1 MRPACIKRFDGG
13 EDVIETYN
21 IHDFPYDKLNTKAL
35 ICKHKKKPKYIVYT
49 FATFDIE
56 TTTID
61 NGNDTPYGFMYHWQM
76 DVGGYIVTGRRWEEW
91 VKFMLKLVEIFK
103 TDETRHFVVYI
114 HNEAFEFQ
122 FIRDFLNEYMGG
134 FTVFA
139 AERRKPIYV
148 TTGNGIQF
156 RCSYKLTN
164 MSLEKAVQNELGV
177 VHCKAAGDLDYR
189 VIRTADT
196 PLDDTEF
203 GYCVS
208 DVVSL
213 YELIERRLINE
224 HDNLESIPMTSTG
237 YVRRDCRNACRKD
250 EDYREEFLK
259 QEMTESVYKLLM
271 EAGRGGNTHAN
282 RYMSGR
288 VWHEVDSFDVA
299 SSYPSQMFLREFPV
313 SKFTPYGEIEN
324 MTELESLLSEY
335 ACLFRVIFTGLEV
348 RDNIGMPYI
357 PISKATA
364 HSKHITLD
372 NGRVLSTVQ
381 RKMKERRKRRKR
393 RIKRCH
399 IPLRLTNID
408 DEIMKERIKRIK
420 RIKRGYISLTLT
432 DIDYQ
437 IIKEQYTWDDMS
449 ISDFHI
455 ATYGYLPEALLS
467 QVMAYFKAK
476 TELKDKIKEAEKRV
490 DEEEAANLAY
500 LYAKS
505 KNRLNG
511 IFGMCYTNPVHNIIS
526 INEDGK
532 WIEDAPEIADALKKY
547 WKSRNSFLV
556 YAWGVWI
563 TAWARRHLEDLFNAL
578 GQDKVIY
585 GDTDSGK
592 AVDVDISKIDALN
605 AKVMA
610 LADKRGAYCDYNGTR
625 YYMGVYEHENK
636 IPIAKFKT
644 LGAKKYVYEDE
655 KGLHVTISGV
665 NKKLGAKEIGS
676 IDNFVPGFIFKE
688 AGGLTLY
695 YNDAEQGIHQITV
708 DGCTMTTASNIGMI
722 DSTYEIGITSEY
734 AELIGYNIYY
744 DIDKSDNNL

>member
-1 MRPACIKRFDGG
+1 MRLACIKRFDGG

-21 IHDFPYDKLNTKAL
+21 IHDFPYDNLNTKAL
-35 ICKHKKKPKYIVYT
+35 TCKHKKKPKYLVYT

-61 NGNDTPYGFMYHWQM
+61 NGTDTPYGFMYHWQM
-76 DVGGYIVTGRRWEEW
+76 DVGGYVVTGRRWEEW

-103 TDETRHFVVYI
+103 TDETRNFVVYI
-114 HNEAFEFQ
+114 QNEAFEFQ
-122 FIRDFLNEYMGG
+122 FIRDFLNAYFGG
-134 FTVFA
+134 FRVFA

-148 TTGNGIQF
+148 TTVNGIQF

-189 VIRTADT
+189 AIRTADT
-196 PLDDTEF
+196 PLDDTEY

-288 VWHEVDSFDVA
+288 VWHYVDSFDVA
-299 SSYPSQMFLREFPV
+299 SSYPAQMFLRKYPV
-313 SKFTPYGEIEN
+313 SKFTPYGEIES
-324 MTELESLLSEY
+324 MTELDSLLSEY

-357 PISKATA
+357 AISKATA
-364 HSKHITLD
+364 RSKHVTLD
-372 NGRVLSTVQ
+372 NGRVLSVIN
-381 RKMKERRKRRKR
+381 REDRE
-393 RIKRCH
+393 
-399 IPLRLTNID
+399 ND
-408 DEIMKERIKRIK
+408 
-420 RIKRGYISLTLT
+420 RGYIAMTLT
-432 DIDYQ
+432 DVDFQ
-437 IIKEQYTWDDMS
+437 IIKEQYTWDEMS

-476 TELKDKIKEAEKRV
+476 TELKDKIKEAEERG
-490 DEEEAANLAY
+490 DEEEVANLSY

-526 INEDGK
+526 INEDGE
-532 WIEDAPEIADALKKY
+532 WIEDVPEIAEALKKY

-636 IPIAKFKT
+636 VPIAKFKT

-665 NKKLGAKEIGS
+665 NKKLGAKELGS
-676 IDNFVPGFIFKE
+676 IDNFVPGFIFKD

-695 YNDAEQGIHQITV
+695 YNDAEHGIHQITV
-708 DGCTMTTASNIGMI
+708 DGCTMTTASNIGMV

-744 DIDKSDNNL
+744 DIDKSDNIL

>member
-13 EDVIETYN
+13 EDVIDTYN
-21 IHDFPYDKLNTKAL
+21 IHDFPYENLNTKTL
-35 ICKHKKKPKYIVYT
+35 TCKHKKKPKYLVYT

-61 NGNDTPYGFMYHWQM
+61 NGTDTPYGFMYHWQM
-76 DVGGYIVTGRRWEEW
+76 DVSGYVVTGRRWEEW
-91 VKFMLKLVEIFK
+91 IEFMLKLVEIFK
-103 TDETRHFVVYI
+103 TDETRNFVVYI

-122 FIRDFLNEYMGG
+122 FIRDFLNAYFDG

-139 AERRKPIYV
+139 AQRRKPIYV

-177 VHCKAAGDLDYR
+177 VHCKASGDLDYR

-213 YELIERRLINE
+213 YELIERKFINE
-224 HDNLESIPMTSTG
+224 RDNLESIPLTSTG
-237 YVRRDCRNACRKD
+237 YVRRDCRNSCRKD
-250 EDYREEFLK
+250 PDYREEFLK

-282 RYMSGR
+282 RFMSGR
-288 VWHEVDSFDVA
+288 VWHNVDSFDVA
-299 SSYPSQMFLREFPV
+299 SSYPAQMFLRKFPV
-313 SKFTPYGEIEN
+313 SKFTPYGKIES
-324 MTELESLLSEY
+324 MTELDGLLSEY

-357 PISKATA
+357 AISKATA
-364 HSKHITLD
+364 HSKHVTLD
-372 NGRVLSTVQ
+372 NGRVLSVIN
-381 RKMKERRKRRKR
+381 REDRE
-393 RIKRCH
+393 
-399 IPLRLTNID
+399 ND
-408 DEIMKERIKRIK
+408 
-420 RIKRGYISLTLT
+420 RGYLALTLT
-432 DIDYQ
+432 DVDFQ
-437 IIKEQYTWDDMS
+437 IIKEQYTWDEMS

-467 QVMAYFKAK
+467 QVMAYFRAK
-476 TELKDKIKEAEKRV
+476 TELKDKIKEAEESG

-511 IFGMCYTNPVHNIIS
+511 IFGMCYTNPVHNVIS
-526 INEDGK
+526 INEDGE

-563 TAWARRHLEDLFNAL
+563 TAWARKHLEDLFNAL

-605 AKVMA
+605 AKVME

-665 NKKLGAKEIGS
+665 NKKLGAKELGS
-676 IDNFVPGFIFKE
+676 IDNFVPGFIFKD

-722 DSTYEIGITSEY
+722 DSTYEIGITREY

-744 DIDKSDNNL
+744 DIDKSDNIL

>member
-1 MRPACIKRFDGG
+1 MRQACIKRFDGG

-21 IHDFPYDKLNTKAL
+21 IHDFPYENLNTKAL
-35 ICKHKKKPKYIVYT
+35 TCKHKKKPKYLVYT

-61 NGNDTPYGFMYHWQM
+61 NGTDSPYGFMYHWQM

-91 VKFMLKLVEIFK
+91 IKFMLKLVEIFK
-103 TDETRHFVVYI
+103 TDETRNFVVYI

-122 FIRDFLNEYMGG
+122 FIRDFLNAYFGG
-134 FTVFA
+134 FHVFA
-139 AERRKPIYV
+139 AQRRKPIYV

-164 MSLEKAVQNELGV
+164 MSLEKAVENELGI

-189 VIRTADT
+189 IIRTADT

-208 DVVSL
+208 DVVCL

-237 YVRRDCRNACRKD
+237 YVRRDCRNSCRKD
-250 EDYREEFLK
+250 ADYREEFLK
-259 QEMTESVYKLLM
+259 QEMTESVYTLLT

-299 SSYPSQMFLREFPV
+299 SSYPAQMFLRKFPV
-313 SKFTPYGEIEN
+313 SKFTPYGEIES
-324 MTELESLLSEY
+324 MTELDGLLSEY

-357 PISKATA
+357 AKSKSTA
-364 HSKHITLD
+364 HSNHLTLD
-372 NGRVLSTVQ
+372 NGRVLSVIN
-381 RKMKERRKRRKR
+381 REDRE
-393 RIKRCH
+393 
-399 IPLRLTNID
+399 ND
-408 DEIMKERIKRIK
+408 
-420 RIKRGYISLTLT
+420 RGYLALTLT
-432 DIDYQ
+432 DVDFQ
-437 IIKEQYTWDDMS
+437 IIKEQYTWDEMS

-467 QVMAYFKAK
+467 QVMAYFRAK
-476 TELKDKIKEAEKRV
+476 TELKDKIKEAEERG

-511 IFGMCYTNPVHNIIS
+511 IFGMCYTNPVRNVIS
-526 INEDGK
+526 INEKGK
-532 WIEDAPEIADALKKY
+532 WIEETPEIADALKKY

-578 GQDKVIY
+578 GQDRVIY

-605 AKVMA
+605 AKVKA

-636 IPIAKFKT
+636 VPIAKFKT

-665 NKKLGAKEIGS
+665 NKKTGAKELGS
-676 IDNFVPGFIFKE
+676 IDNFVPGFIFKD

-695 YNDAEQGIHQITV
+695 YNYAEQGIHQITV
-708 DGCTMTTASNIGMI
+708 DGCTMTTASNIGMV

-744 DIDKSDNNL
+744 DIDKSDNIL

>member
-1 MRPACIKRFDGG
+1 MRLACIKRFDGG
-13 EDVIETYN
+13 EDVIETYD
-21 IHDFPYDKLNTKAL
+21 IHDFPYENLNTKAL
-35 ICKHKKKPKYIVYT
+35 TCKHKKKPKYLVYT

-56 TTTID
+56 TTTIY
-61 NGNDTPYGFMYHWQM
+61 NGTDTPYGFMYHWQM
-76 DVGGYIVTGRRWEEW
+76 DVGGYVVTGRRWEEW

-103 TDETRHFVVYI
+103 TDETRNFVVYI

-134 FTVFA
+134 FKVFA
-139 AERRKPIYV
+139 AQRRKPIHV

-196 PLDDTEF
+196 PLDDTEY

-208 DVVSL
+208 DVVTL

-224 HDNLESIPMTSTG
+224 RDNLESIPMTSTG
-237 YVRRDCRNACRKD
+237 YVRRDCRNSCRKD
-250 EDYREEFLK
+250 EEYREEFLK

-288 VWHEVDSFDVA
+288 VWHDVDSFDVA
-299 SSYPSQMFLREFPV
+299 SSYPAQMFLRKFPV
-313 SKFTPYGEIEN
+313 SKFTPYGEIES
-324 MTELESLLSEY
+324 MTELDGLLSEY

-357 PISKATA
+357 AISKATA
-364 HSKHITLD
+364 RSKHVTLD
-372 NGRVLSTVQ
+372 NGRVLSVIN
-381 RKMKERRKRRKR
+381 RE
-393 RIKRCH
+393 
-399 IPLRLTNID
+399 D
-408 DEIMKERIKRIK
+408 
-420 RIKRGYISLTLT
+420 RGYIALTLT
-432 DIDYQ
+432 DIDFQ
-437 IIKEQYTWDDMS
+437 IIKGQYTWDEMS

-476 TELKDKIKEAEKRV
+476 TELKDEIKEAEERGA
-490 DEEEAANLAY
+490 EEEAANLAY

-511 IFGMCYTNPVHNIIS
+511 IFGMCYTNPVHNVIS
-526 INEDGK
+526 INEDGE

-605 AKVMA
+605 AKIME

-665 NKKLGAKEIGS
+665 NKKLGAKELGS
-676 IDNFVPGFIFKE
+676 IDNFVPGFIFKS

-708 DGCTMTTASNIGMI
+708 DGCTMTTASNIGMV

-744 DIDKSDNNL
+744 DIDKTDNIL

>member
-1 MRPACIKRFDGG
+1 MRSASIKRFDGG
-13 EDVIETYN
+13 EDIIETYN
-21 IHDFPYDKLNTKAL
+21 IHDFPYENLNTKSL
-35 ICKHKKKPKYIVYT
+35 ICKHKKKPKYLVYT

-61 NGNDTPYGFMYHWQM
+61 NGTDTPYGFMYHWQM
-76 DVGGYIVTGRRWEEW
+76 DVGGYVVTGRRWEEW

-103 TDETRHFVVYI
+103 TDETRNFVVYI

-122 FIRDFLNEYMGG
+122 FIRDFLNAYFGG
-134 FTVFA
+134 FRVFA
-139 AERRKPIYV
+139 TQSRKPIYV

-177 VHCKAAGDLDYR
+177 VHCKASGDLDYR

-196 PLDDTEF
+196 PLDDTEY

-237 YVRRDCRNACRKD
+237 YVRRDCRNSCRKD
-250 EDYREEFLK
+250 KDYREEFLK
-259 QEMTESVYKLLM
+259 QEMTESVYTLLM

-288 VWHEVDSFDVA
+288 VWHYVDSFDVA
-299 SSYPSQMFLREFPV
+299 SSYPAQMFLRKYPV
-313 SKFTPYGEIEN
+313 SKFTPYGEIET
-324 MTELESLLSEY
+324 MKELDGLLSEY

-357 PISKATA
+357 AISKATA
-364 HSKHITLD
+364 HSKHISLD
-372 NGRVLSTVQ
+372 NGRVLSVIN
-381 RKMKERRKRRKR
+381 REDRE
-393 RIKRCH
+393 
-399 IPLRLTNID
+399 ND
-408 DEIMKERIKRIK
+408 
-420 RIKRGYISLTLT
+420 RGYLALTLT
-432 DIDYQ
+432 DVDFQ

-455 ATYGYLPEALLS
+455 ATYGYLPDALLS

-476 TELKDKIKEAEKRV
+476 TELKDKIKEAEERG

-511 IFGMCYTNPVHNIIS
+511 IFGMCYTNPVHNVIS
-526 INEDGK
+526 INEDGE
-532 WIEDAPEIADALKKY
+532 WIEDAPEIASALKKY

-578 GQDKVIY
+578 GEDKVIY

-605 AKVMA
+605 AKIMA
-610 LADKRGAYCDYNGTR
+610 LADERGAYCDYNGTR
-625 YYMGVYEHENK
+625 YYMGIYEHENK
-636 IPIAKFKT
+636 VPIAKFKT

-665 NKKLGAKEIGS
+665 SKKLGAKELGT
-676 IDNFVPGFIFKE
+676 IDNFVPGFIFKD

-708 DGCTMTTASNIGMI
+708 DGCAMTTASNIGMV
-722 DSTYEIGITSEY
+722 DSTYEIGITREY

-744 DIDKSDNNL
+744 DIDKSDNIL

>member
-1 MRPACIKRFDGG
+1 MRLARIKRFDGG

-21 IHDFPYDKLNTKAL
+21 IHDFPYENLNTKAL

-61 NGNDTPYGFMYHWQM
+61 NGTDTPYGFMYHWQM
-76 DVGGYIVTGRRWEEW
+76 DVGGYVVTGRRWEEW

-122 FIRDFLNEYMGG
+122 FIRDFLNTYFGG

-148 TTGNGIQF
+148 TTANGVQF

-203 GYCVS
+203 GYCIS

-224 HDNLESIPMTSTG
+224 RDNLESIPMTSTG

-259 QEMTESVYKLLM
+259 QEMTESVYTLLM

-288 VWHEVDSFDVA
+288 VWHDVDSFDVV
-299 SSYPSQMFLREFPV
+299 SSYPSQMFLRKFPV
-313 SKFTPYGEIEN
+313 SKFTPYGEIES
-324 MTELESLLSEY
+324 MTELEGLLSEY
-335 ACLFRVIFTGLEV
+335 ACLFRVIFSGLEI

-357 PISKATA
+357 PIAKATA
-364 HSKHITLD
+364 HSKHVSLD
-372 NGRVLSTVQ
+372 NGRVLSVIN
-381 RKMKERRKRRKR
+381 REDRE
-393 RIKRCH
+393 
-399 IPLRLTNID
+399 ND
-408 DEIMKERIKRIK
+408 
-420 RIKRGYISLTLT
+420 RGYLSLTLT
-432 DIDYQ
+432 DVDFQ

-476 TELKDKIKEAEKRV
+476 TELKDKIKEADKRG

-511 IFGMCYTNPVHNIIS
+511 IFGMCYTNPVHNVIS
-526 INEDGK
+526 INEDGE
-532 WIEDAPEIADALKKY
+532 WIEDVPEIADALKKY

-605 AKVMA
+605 AKIMA

-625 YYMGVYEHENK
+625 YYMGIYEHENK
-636 IPIAKFKT
+636 VPIAKFKT

-676 IDNFVPGFIFKE
+676 IDNFVPGFIFKD

-695 YNDAEQGIHQITV
+695 YNDSEQGIHKITV

-722 DSTYEIGITSEY
+722 DSTYEIGITEEY

>member
-1 MRPACIKRFDGG
+1 MRLACIKRFDGG

-21 IHDFPYDKLNTKAL
+21 INDFPYENLNTKSL
-35 ICKHKKKPKYIVYT
+35 ICKHKKKPKYLVYT

-61 NGNDTPYGFMYHWQM
+61 NGTDTPYGFMYHWQM
-76 DVGGYIVTGRRWEEW
+76 DVGGYVVTGRRWEEW

-103 TDETRHFVVYI
+103 TNETRHFVVYI

-196 PLDDTEF
+196 ALDDTEF
-203 GYCVS
+203 SYCVS

-224 HDNLESIPMTSTG
+224 RDNLESIPMTSTG

-259 QEMTESVYKLLM
+259 QEMTESVYTLLM

-288 VWHEVDSFDVA
+288 VWHNVDSFDVA
-299 SSYPSQMFLREFPV
+299 SSYPSQMFLRKFPV
-313 SKFTPYGEIEN
+313 SKFTPYGEIES
-324 MTELESLLSEY
+324 MTELDGLLAEY

-357 PISKATA
+357 AISKATA
-364 HSKHITLD
+364 HSKHVSLD
-372 NGRVLSTVQ
+372 NGRVLSVIN
-381 RKMKERRKRRKR
+381 REDRE
-393 RIKRCH
+393 
-399 IPLRLTNID
+399 ND
-408 DEIMKERIKRIK
+408 
-420 RIKRGYISLTLT
+420 RGYIALTL
-432 DIDYQ
+432 IDVDFQ

-455 ATYGYLPEALLS
+455 ATYGYLPDALLS
-467 QVMAYFKAK
+467 QVMAYFKTK
-476 TELKDKIKEAEKRV
+476 TELKDKIKEAEERG

-511 IFGMCYTNPVHNIIS
+511 IFGMCYTNPVHNVIS
-526 INEDGK
+526 INEDGE

-665 NKKLGAKEIGS
+665 NKTLGAKELGS
-676 IDNFVPGFIFKE
+676 IDNFVPGFIFKD

-695 YNDAEQGIHQITV
+695 YNDEEKGIHQITV
-708 DGCTMTTASNIGMI
+708 EGCTMTTASNIGMV
-722 DSTYEIGITSEY
+722 DSTYEIGITQEY

>member
-1 MRPACIKRFDGG
+1 MRLARIKRFDGG
-13 EDVIETYN
+13 EDAIETYN
-21 IHDFPYDKLNTKAL
+21 IHDFPYENLNTKAL
-35 ICKHKKKPKYIVYT
+35 TCKHKKKPKYLIYT

-61 NGNDTPYGFMYHWQM
+61 NGTDTPYGFMYHWQM
-76 DVGGYIVTGRRWEEW
+76 DVGGYVVTGRRWEEW
-91 VKFMLKLVEIFK
+91 IEFMLKLVEIFK
-103 TDETRHFVVYI
+103 TDETRNFVIYI

-148 TTGNGIQF
+148 TTGNGVQF

-164 MSLEKAVQNELGV
+164 MSLEKAVENELGV
-177 VHCKAAGDLDYR
+177 VHCKASDDLDYR

-196 PLDDTEF
+196 PLDDTEY

-213 YELIERRLINE
+213 YELIERRFINE
-224 HDNLESIPMTSTG
+224 RDNLESIPMTSTG
-237 YVRRDCRNACRKD
+237 YVRRDCRNSCRKD
-250 EDYREEFLK
+250 EDYREDFLK
-259 QEMTESVYKLLM
+259 QEMTEIVYKLLM

-288 VWHEVDSFDVA
+288 VWHDVDSFDVA
-299 SSYPSQMFLREFPV
+299 SSYPAQMFLRKFPV
-313 SKFTPYGEIEN
+313 SKFTPYGEIES
-324 MTELESLLSEY
+324 MTELDDLLSEY

-357 PISKATA
+357 AISKATA
-364 HSKHITLD
+364 RSKHITLD
-372 NGRVLSTVQ
+372 NGRVLSVIN
-381 RKMKERRKRRKR
+381 REDRE
-393 RIKRCH
+393 
-399 IPLRLTNID
+399 ND
-408 DEIMKERIKRIK
+408 
-420 RIKRGYISLTLT
+420 RGFIALTLT
-432 DIDYQ
+432 DVDFQ
-437 IIKEQYTWDDMS
+437 IIKEQYTWDEMS

-455 ATYGYLPEALLS
+455 ATYGYLPYALLS
-467 QVMAYFKAK
+467 QVKAYFICK
-476 TELKDKIKEAEKRV
+476 TELKDKIKEAEKREA
-490 DEEEAANLAY
+490 EEEAANLTY

-511 IFGMCYTNPVHNIIS
+511 IFGMCYTNPVHNVIS
-526 INEDGK
+526 INEDGE
-532 WIEDAPEIADALKKY
+532 WIEDTPEIADALKKY

-605 AKVMA
+605 AKVMD

-625 YYMGVYEHENK
+625 YYMGIYEHENK

-665 NKKLGAKEIGS
+665 SKKLGAKELGS

-695 YNDAEQGIHQITV
+695 YNDEEQGIHQITV
-708 DGCTMTTASNIGMI
+708 DGCTMTTASNIGMV
-722 DSTYEIGITSEY
+722 DSTYEIGITQEY

-744 DIDKSDNNL
+744 DIDKSDNIL

>member
-13 EDVIETYN
+13 EDVIDTYN
-21 IHDFPYDKLNTKAL
+21 IHDFPYENLNTKAL
-35 ICKHKKKPKYIVYT
+35 TCKHKKKPKYLVYT

-56 TTTID
+56 TTSID
-61 NGNDTPYGFMYHWQM
+61 NGTDTPYGFMYHWQM
-76 DVGGYIVTGRRWEEW
+76 DVGGYVVTGRRWEEW
-91 VKFMLKLVEIFK
+91 IKFMLKLVEIFK
-103 TDETRHFVVYI
+103 TDETRNFVVYI

-139 AERRKPIYV
+139 AQRRKPIYV

-164 MSLEKAVQNELGV
+164 MSLEKAVENELGV

-189 VIRTADT
+189 IIRTADT
-196 PLDDTEF
+196 PLNDTEF

-213 YELIERRLINE
+213 YELIERRFVNE
-224 HDNLESIPMTSTG
+224 RDNLESIPLTSTG

-250 EDYREEFLK
+250 ENYREEFLK
-259 QEMTESVYKLLM
+259 QEMTESVYTLLM

-299 SSYPSQMFLREFPV
+299 SSYPAQMFLRKFPV
-313 SKFTPYGEIEN
+313 SKFTPYGEIES
-324 MTELESLLSEY
+324 MTELDGLLSEY

-357 PISKATA
+357 AISKATA
-364 HSKHITLD
+364 HSKHVTLD
-372 NGRVLSTVQ
+372 NGRVLSVIN
-381 RKMKERRKRRKR
+381 REDRE
-393 RIKRCH
+393 
-399 IPLRLTNID
+399 ND
-408 DEIMKERIKRIK
+408 
-420 RIKRGYISLTLT
+420 RGYLSLTLT
-432 DIDYQ
+432 DVDFQ
-437 IIKEQYTWDDMS
+437 IIKEQYTWDEMS

-467 QVMAYFKAK
+467 QVMAYFRAK
-476 TELKDKIKEAEKRV
+476 TELKDKIKAAEERG

-511 IFGMCYTNPVHNIIS
+511 IFGMCYTNPVHNVIS
-526 INEDGK
+526 INEDGE

-605 AKVMA
+605 AKVME

-665 NKKLGAKEIGS
+665 SKKLGAKELGS
-676 IDNFVPGFIFKE
+676 IDNFVPGFIFKD

-695 YNDAEQGIHQITV
+695 YNDAEKGIHQITV

-744 DIDKSDNNL
+744 DIDKFDFNL

>member
-13 EDVIETYN
+13 EDVINTYN
-21 IHDFPYDKLNTKAL
+21 IHDFPYENLNTKSL
-35 ICKHKKKPKYIVYT
+35 TCKHKKKPKYLVYT

-61 NGNDTPYGFMYHWQM
+61 NGTDTPYGFMYHWQM
-76 DVGGYIVTGRRWEEW
+76 DIGGYVVTGRRWEEW
-91 VKFMLKLVEIFK
+91 IEFMLKLVEIFK
-103 TDETRHFVVYI
+103 TDETRNFVVYI

-122 FIRDFLNEYMGG
+122 FIRDFLNAYFGG
-134 FTVFA
+134 FRVFA
-139 AERRKPIYV
+139 AQRRKPIYV

-189 VIRTADT
+189 IIRTADT
-196 PLDDTEF
+196 PLDDTEY

-237 YVRRDCRNACRKD
+237 YVRRDCRNSCRKD

-288 VWHEVDSFDVA
+288 IWHDVDSFDVA
-299 SSYPSQMFLREFPV
+299 SSYPAQMFLRKFPV
-313 SKFTPYGEIEN
+313 SKFTPYGEIEI
-324 MTELESLLSEY
+324 MTELDGLLSEY
-335 ACLFRVIFTGLEV
+335 ACLFRVIFTGMEV

-357 PISKATA
+357 AISKATA
-364 HSKHITLD
+364 HSKHVTLD
-372 NGRVLSTVQ
+372 NGRVLSVIN
-381 RKMKERRKRRKR
+381 REDRE
-393 RIKRCH
+393 
-399 IPLRLTNID
+399 ND
-408 DEIMKERIKRIK
+408 
-420 RIKRGYISLTLT
+420 RGYLSLTLT
-432 DIDYQ
+432 DVDFQ
-437 IIKEQYTWDDMS
+437 IIKEQYTWDEMS

-467 QVMAYFKAK
+467 QVMAYFRAK
-476 TELKDKIKEAEKRV
+476 TELKDKIKAAEERG

-511 IFGMCYTNPVHNIIS
+511 IFGMCYTNPVHNVIS
-526 INEDGK
+526 INEDGE

-592 AVDVDISKIDALN
+592 AVEVDISKIDALN
-605 AKVMA
+605 AKVME
-610 LADKRGAYCDYNGTR
+610 LADKCGAYCDYNGTR

-665 NKKLGAKEIGS
+665 NKKLGAKELGS
-676 IDNFVPGFIFKE
+676 IDNFVPGFIFKD

-708 DGCTMTTASNIGMI
+708 DGCTMTTASNIGMV
-722 DSTYEIGITSEY
+722 DSTYEIGITREY
-734 AELIGYNIYY
+734 TELIGYNIYY
-744 DIDKSDNNL
+744 DIDKSDNIL

>member
-13 EDVIETYN
+13 EDVIKTYN
-21 IHDFPYDKLNTKAL
+21 IHDFPYENLNTKAL
-35 ICKHKKKPKYIVYT
+35 TCKHKKKPKYLVYT

-56 TTTID
+56 TTTIH
-61 NGNDTPYGFMYHWQM
+61 NGTDTPYGFMYHWQM
-76 DVGGYIVTGRRWEEW
+76 DVGGYVVTGRRWEEW

-103 TDETRHFVVYI
+103 TDDTRNFVVYI

-122 FIRDFLNEYMGG
+122 FIRDFLNAHFGG
-134 FTVFA
+134 FRVFA
-139 AERRKPIYV
+139 AQRRKPIHV

-189 VIRTADT
+189 IIRTAET
-196 PLDDTEF
+196 PLDDTEY
-203 GYCVS
+203 GYCIS

-213 YELIERRLINE
+213 YELIERRLINDR
-224 HDNLESIPMTSTG
+224 DNLESIPMTSTG
-237 YVRRDCRNACRKD
+237 YVRRDCRNSCRKD

-288 VWHEVDSFDVA
+288 VWHDVDSFDVA
-299 SSYPSQMFLREFPV
+299 SSYPAQMFLRKFPV
-313 SKFTPYGEIEN
+313 SKFTPYGEIESV
-324 MTELESLLSEY
+324 TEIDGLLSEY

-357 PISKATA
+357 AISKATA
-364 HSKHITLD
+364 RSKHLTLD
-372 NGRVLSTVQ
+372 NGRVLSVIN
-381 RKMKERRKRRKR
+381 REDRE
-393 RIKRCH
+393 
-399 IPLRLTNID
+399 ND
-408 DEIMKERIKRIK
+408 
-420 RIKRGYISLTLT
+420 RGYIALTLT
-432 DIDYQ
+432 DVDFQ

-449 ISDFHI
+449 ISDMHI
-455 ATYGYLPEALLS
+455 ATYGFLPEALLS
-467 QVMAYFKAK
+467 QVMAYFRAK
-476 TELKDKIKEAEKRV
+476 TELKDKIKEAEEQG

-511 IFGMCYTNPVHNIIS
+511 IFGMCYTNPVHNVIS
-526 INEDGK
+526 INEDGE
-532 WIEDAPEIADALKKY
+532 WIEDEPEIADALKKY

-563 TAWARRHLEDLFNAL
+563 TAWARRHLENLFNAL

-592 AVDVDISKIDALN
+592 AVDVDTSKIEALN
-605 AKVMA
+605 AKVMK

-636 IPIAKFKT
+636 VPIAKFKT

-665 NKKLGAKEIGS
+665 SKKLGSKELGS
-676 IDNFVPGFIFKE
+676 IEKFEPGFIFKD

-695 YNDAEQGIHQITV
+695 YNDSEKGIHTITIN
-708 DGCTMTTASNIGMI
+708 GCTMTTASNIAMV
-722 DSTYEIGITSEY
+722 DSTYEIGITREY

-744 DIDKSDNNL
+744 DIDKSDNIL

>member
-1 MRPACIKRFDGG
+1 MRLACIKRFDGG

-21 IHDFPYDKLNTKAL
+21 IHDFPYENLNTKAL
-35 ICKHKKKPKYIVYT
+35 TCKHKKKPKYLVYT

-61 NGNDTPYGFMYHWQM
+61 NGTDTPYGFMYHWQM
-76 DVGGYIVTGRRWEEW
+76 DVGGYVVTGRRWEEW
-91 VKFMLKLVEIFK
+91 IKFMLKLVEIFK
-103 TDETRHFVVYI
+103 TDDTRNFVVYI

-122 FIRDFLNEYMGG
+122 FIRDFLNVHFGG
-134 FTVFA
+134 FRVFA
-139 AERRKPIYV
+139 AQRRKPIHV

-196 PLDDTEF
+196 PLDDTEY

-224 HDNLESIPMTSTG
+224 RDNLESIPMTSTG
-237 YVRRDCRNACRKD
+237 YVRRDCRNSCRKD
-250 EDYREEFLK
+250 EDYREDFLK
-259 QEMTESVYKLLM
+259 QEMTESVYELLM

-288 VWHEVDSFDVA
+288 VWHDVDSFDVT
-299 SSYPSQMFLREFPV
+299 SSYPAQMFLRKFPV
-313 SKFTPYGEIEN
+313 SKFTPYGEIES
-324 MTELESLLSEY
+324 MTELDGLLSEY

-348 RDNIGMPYI
+348 RDNIGMPYVA
-357 PISKATA
+357 ISKATA
-364 HSKHITLD
+364 RSKHVTLD
-372 NGRVLSTVQ
+372 NGRVLSVIN
-381 RKMKERRKRRKR
+381 REDRE
-393 RIKRCH
+393 
-399 IPLRLTNID
+399 ND
-408 DEIMKERIKRIK
+408 
-420 RIKRGYISLTLT
+420 RGYIALTLT
-432 DIDYQ
+432 DVDFQ
-437 IIKEQYTWDDMS
+437 IIKEQYTWDEMS

-476 TELKDKIKEAEKRV
+476 TELKDKIKEAEEKEA
-490 DEEEAANLAY
+490 EEEVANLAY

-511 IFGMCYTNPVHNIIS
+511 IFGMCYTNPVHNVIS
-526 INEDGK
+526 INEDGE
-532 WIEDAPEIADALKKY
+532 WIEDAPEIAEALKKY

-578 GQDKVIY
+578 GQDKTIY

-605 AKVMA
+605 AKIMA

-625 YYMGVYEHENK
+625 YYMGIYEHENK
-636 IPIAKFKT
+636 VPIAKFKT

-665 NKKLGAKEIGS
+665 SKKLGAKELGS
-676 IDNFVPGFIFKE
+676 IDNFVPAFIFKD

-695 YNDAEQGIHQITV
+695 YNDAVQGIHQITV

-722 DSTYEIGITSEY
+722 DSTYEIGITQEY

-744 DIDKSDNNL
+744 DIDKSDNIL

>member
-1 MRPACIKRFDGG
+1 MRLACIKRFDGG
-13 EDVIETYN
+13 KDVIETYN
-21 IHDFPYDKLNTKAL
+21 IQDFPYENLNTKAL
-35 ICKHKKKPKYIVYT
+35 TCKHKKKPKYLVYT

-61 NGNDTPYGFMYHWQM
+61 NGTDTPYGFMYHWQM
-76 DVGGYIVTGRRWEEW
+76 DVGGYVVTGRRWEEW

-103 TDETRHFVVYI
+103 TDETRNFVVYI
-114 HNEAFEFQ
+114 QNEAFEFQ
-122 FIRDFLNEYMGG
+122 FIRDFLNAHFGG
-134 FTVFA
+134 FHVFA
-139 AERRKPIYV
+139 AQRRKPIYV

-177 VHCKAAGDLDYR
+177 VHCKASGDLDYR

-196 PLDDTEF
+196 PLDDTNF

-224 HDNLESIPMTSTG
+224 RDNLESIPLTSTG
-237 YVRRDCRNACRKD
+237 YVRRDCRNSCRKD

-282 RYMSGR
+282 RFLSGR
-288 VWHEVDSFDVA
+288 VWHDVDSFDVA
-299 SSYPSQMFLREFPV
+299 SSYPSQMFLRKFPV
-313 SKFTPYGEIEN
+313 SKFTPYGEIES
-324 MTELESLLSEY
+324 MTELDSLLSEY

-357 PISKATA
+357 AISKATA
-364 HSKHITLD
+364 HSKHVSLD
-372 NGRVLSTVQ
+372 NGRVLSVIN
-381 RKMKERRKRRKR
+381 REDRE
-393 RIKRCH
+393 
-399 IPLRLTNID
+399 ND
-408 DEIMKERIKRIK
+408 
-420 RIKRGYISLTLT
+420 RGYISLTLT
-432 DIDYQ
+432 DVDFQ
-437 IIKEQYTWDDMS
+437 IIKEQYTWDEMS

-455 ATYGYLPEALLS
+455 ATYGYLPESLLS
-467 QVMAYFKAK
+467 QVMAYFRAK
-476 TELKDKIKEAEKRV
+476 TELKDKIKAAEERG

-511 IFGMCYTNPVHNIIS
+511 IFGMCYTNPVHNVIS
-526 INEDGK
+526 INEDGE
-532 WIEDAPEIADALKKY
+532 WIEDTPEISDALKKY

-563 TAWARRHLEDLFNAL
+563 TAWARKHLEDLFNAL

-605 AKVMA
+605 AKVME

-665 NKKLGAKEIGS
+665 SKKLGAKELGS
-676 IDNFVPGFIFKE
+676 IDNFVPGFIFKD

-695 YNDAEQGIHQITV
+695 YNDEEQGIHQITV
-708 DGCTMTTASNIGMI
+708 NGCTMTTASNIGMV

-744 DIDKSDNNL
+744 DIDKSDNIL

>member
-13 EDVIETYN
+13 EDVINTYN
-21 IHDFPYDKLNTKAL
+21 IQDFPYENLNTKAL
-35 ICKHKKKPKYIVYT
+35 TCKHKKKPKYLVYT

-56 TTTID
+56 TTTISSD
-61 NGNDTPYGFMYHWQM
+61 TETPYGFMYHWQM
-76 DVGGYIVTGRRWEEW
+76 DVGGYVVTGRRWEEW

-103 TDETRHFVVYI
+103 TDETRNFVVYI

-122 FIRDFLNEYMGG
+122 FIRDFLNAHFDG
-134 FTVFA
+134 FEVFA
-139 AERRKPIYV
+139 AQRRKPIYV

-189 VIRTADT
+189 IIRTADT
-196 PLDDTEF
+196 PLDDTEY

-224 HDNLESIPMTSTG
+224 RDNLESIPMTSTG
-237 YVRRDCRNACRKD
+237 YVRRDCRNSCRKD
-250 EDYREEFLK
+250 PDYREEFLK
-259 QEMTESVYKLLM
+259 QEMTESVYTLLM

-299 SSYPSQMFLREFPV
+299 SSYPAQMFLRKFPV
-313 SKFTPYGEIEN
+313 SKFTPYGEIES
-324 MTELESLLSEY
+324 MTELDGLLSEY

-357 PISKATA
+357 AISKATA
-364 HSKHITLD
+364 HSKHVTLD
-372 NGRVLSTVQ
+372 NGRVLSVIN
-381 RKMKERRKRRKR
+381 REDRE
-393 RIKRCH
+393 
-399 IPLRLTNID
+399 ND
-408 DEIMKERIKRIK
+408 
-420 RIKRGYISLTLT
+420 RGYISLTLT
-432 DIDYQ
+432 DVDFQ
-437 IIKEQYTWDDMS
+437 IIKEQYTWDEMS

-467 QVMAYFKAK
+467 QVMAYFRAK
-476 TELKDKIKEAEKRV
+476 TELKDKIKAAEERG
-490 DEEEAANLAY
+490 DEEEEANLAY

-511 IFGMCYTNPVHNIIS
+511 IFGMCYTNPVHNVIS
-526 INEDGK
+526 INEDGE
-532 WIEDAPEIADALKKY
+532 WIEDTPEIAEALKKY

-605 AKVMA
+605 AKVME
-610 LADKRGAYCDYNGTR
+610 LADKSGAYCDYNGTR

-665 NKKLGAKEIGS
+665 NKKLGAKELGS
-676 IDNFVPGFIFKE
+676 IDNFVPGFIFKD

-695 YNDAEQGIHQITV
+695 YNDAEKGIHQITV
-708 DGCTMTTASNIGMI
+708 NGCTMTTASNIGMV
-722 DSTYEIGITSEY
+722 DSTYEIGITREY

-744 DIDKSDNNL
+744 DIDKYDNIL

>member
-1 MRPACIKRFDGG
+1 MRPARIKRFDGG
-13 EDVIETYN
+13 EDVINTYN
-21 IHDFPYDKLNTKAL
+21 IHDFPYENLNTKAL
-35 ICKHKKKPKYIVYT
+35 TCKHKKKPKYLVYT

-56 TTTID
+56 TTTIASD
-61 NGNDTPYGFMYHWQM
+61 TETPYGFMYHWQM
-76 DVGGYIVTGRRWEEW
+76 DVGGYVVTGRRWEEW

-103 TDETRHFVVYI
+103 TDETRYFIVYI
-114 HNEAFEFQ
+114 QNEAFEFQ
-122 FIRDFLNEYMGG
+122 FIRDFLNAHFGG
-134 FTVFA
+134 FHVFA
-139 AERRKPIYV
+139 AQRRKPIYV

-177 VHCKAAGDLDYR
+177 VHCKASGDLDYR

-213 YELIERRLINE
+213 YELIERRFVNE
-224 HDNLESIPMTSTG
+224 RDNLESIPLTSTG
-237 YVRRDCRNACRKD
+237 YVRRDCRNSCRKD

-299 SSYPSQMFLREFPV
+299 SSYPAQMFLRKFPV
-313 SKFTPYGEIEN
+313 SKFTPYGEIES
-324 MTELESLLSEY
+324 MTELDGLLSEY
-335 ACLFRVIFTGLEV
+335 ACLFRVIFAGLEV

-357 PISKATA
+357 ALSKATA
-364 HSKHITLD
+364 HSKHVTLD
-372 NGRVLSTVQ
+372 NGRVLSVIN
-381 RKMKERRKRRKR
+381 REDRE
-393 RIKRCH
+393 
-399 IPLRLTNID
+399 ND
-408 DEIMKERIKRIK
+408 
-420 RIKRGYISLTLT
+420 RGYISLTLT
-432 DIDYQ
+432 DVDFQ
-437 IIKEQYTWDDMS
+437 IIKEQYTWDEMS

-467 QVMAYFKAK
+467 QVMAYFRAK
-476 TELKDKIKEAEKRV
+476 TELKDKIKEAEESG

-511 IFGMCYTNPVHNIIS
+511 IFGMCYTNPVHNVIS
-526 INEDGK
+526 IKEDGE
-532 WIEDAPEIADALKKY
+532 WIEEAPEIADALKKF

-605 AKVMA
+605 AKVMD

-665 NKKLGAKEIGS
+665 NKKLGAKELGS
-676 IDNFVPGFIFKE
+676 IDNFVPGFIFKD

-708 DGCTMTTASNIGMI
+708 DGCTMTTASNIGMV
-722 DSTYEIGITSEY
+722 DSTYEIGITREY

-744 DIDKSDNNL
+744 DIDKSDNIL

>member
-1 MRPACIKRFDGG
+1 MRLARIKRFDGG

-21 IHDFPYDKLNTKAL
+21 IHDFPYENLNTKAL
-35 ICKHKKKPKYIVYT
+35 ICKHKKKPKYLVYT

-61 NGNDTPYGFMYHWQM
+61 NGTDTPYGFMYHWQM
-76 DVGGYIVTGRRWEEW
+76 DVGGYVVTGRRWEEW
-91 VKFMLKLVEIFK
+91 VEFMLKLVEIFK
-103 TDETRHFVVYI
+103 TDEIKNFVVYI
-114 HNEAFEFQ
+114 YNEAFEFQ
-122 FIRDFLNEYMGG
+122 FIRDFLNAHFDG
-134 FTVFA
+134 FRVFA
-139 AERRKPIYV
+139 TQRRIPIYV
-148 TTGNGIQF
+148 TTGNGVQF

-164 MSLEKAVQNELGV
+164 MSQEKAVQNELGV
-177 VHCKAAGDLDYR
+177 VHCKAAGDLDYL

-196 PLDDTEF
+196 ALDDTEF

-208 DVVSL
+208 DVVTL

-250 EDYREEFLK
+250 ENYREEFLK
-259 QEMTESVYKLLM
+259 QEMTENVYKLLM

-288 VWHEVDSFDVA
+288 VWHDVDSFDVA
-299 SSYPSQMFLREFPV
+299 SSYPSQMFLRKFPV
-313 SKFTPYGEIEN
+313 SKFTPYGEIES
-324 MTELESLLSEY
+324 MTELEGLLSEY

-357 PISKATA
+357 AISKATA
-364 HSKHITLD
+364 HSKHVSLD
-372 NGRVLSTVQ
+372 NGRVLSVIN
-381 RKMKERRKRRKR
+381 REDRE
-393 RIKRCH
+393 
-399 IPLRLTNID
+399 ND
-408 DEIMKERIKRIK
+408 
-420 RIKRGYISLTLT
+420 RGYISLTLT
-432 DIDYQ
+432 DVDFE

-476 TELKDKIKEAEKRV
+476 TELKDKIKEEEKRG

-511 IFGMCYTNPVHNIIS
+511 IFGMCYTNPVHNVIS
-526 INEDGK
+526 INEDGE

-605 AKVMA
+605 AKLME

-625 YYMGVYEHENK
+625 YYMGIYEHENK
-636 IPIAKFKT
+636 VPIAKFKT

-665 NKKLGAKEIGS
+665 NKKLGSKEIGS
-676 IDNFVPGFIFKE
+676 IDNFVPGFIFKD
-688 AGGLTLY
+688 AGGMTLY

-708 DGCTMTTASNIGMI
+708 DGCTMTTASNIGMVN
-722 DSTYEIGITSEY
+722 STYEIGITEEY

-744 DIDKSDNNL
+744 DIDKSDNIL

>member
-1 MRPACIKRFDGG
+1 MRLACIKRFDGG

-21 IHDFPYDKLNTKAL
+21 IHDFPYENLNTKAL
-35 ICKHKKKPKYIVYT
+35 TCKHKKKPKYLVYT

-61 NGNDTPYGFMYHWQM
+61 NGTDTPYGFMYHWQM
-76 DVGGYIVTGRRWEEW
+76 DVGGYVVTGRRWEEW
-91 VKFMLKLVEIFK
+91 VEFMLKLVEIFK
-103 TDETRHFVVYI
+103 TDDTRNFVVYI

-122 FIRDFLNEYMGG
+122 FIRDFLNVHFGG
-134 FTVFA
+134 FHVFA
-139 AERRKPIYV
+139 AQRRKPIYV
-148 TTGNGIQF
+148 TTGNGVQF

-196 PLDDTEF
+196 PLDDTEY

-237 YVRRDCRNACRKD
+237 YVRRDCRNSCRKD
-250 EDYREEFLK
+250 QDYREEFLK

-288 VWHEVDSFDVA
+288 VWHDVDSFDVA
-299 SSYPSQMFLREFPV
+299 SSYPAQMFLRKFPV
-313 SKFTPYGEIEN
+313 SKFTPYGEIESMKEMN
-324 MTELESLLSEY
+324 DLLSEY

-357 PISKATA
+357 AISKATA
-364 HSKHITLD
+364 RSKHVTLD
-372 NGRVLSTVQ
+372 NGRVLSVIN
-381 RKMKERRKRRKR
+381 REDRE
-393 RIKRCH
+393 
-399 IPLRLTNID
+399 ND
-408 DEIMKERIKRIK
+408 
-420 RIKRGYISLTLT
+420 RGYISLTLT
-432 DIDYQ
+432 DVDYQ
-437 IIKEQYTWDDMS
+437 IIKDQYTWDEMS

-467 QVMAYFKAK
+467 QVMAYFRAK
-476 TELKDKIKEAEKRV
+476 TELKDKIKEAEEREA
-490 DEEEAANLAY
+490 EEREAANLAY
-500 LYAKS
+500 LYTKS

-526 INEDGK
+526 INEDGE
-532 WIEDAPEIADALKKY
+532 WIEDTPEIADALKKY

-605 AKVMA
+605 AKVKE

-625 YYMGVYEHENK
+625 YYMGIYEHENK
-636 IPIAKFKT
+636 VPIAKFKT

-665 NKKLGAKEIGS
+665 SKKLGAKELGS
-676 IDNFVPGFIFKE
+676 IDNFVPGFIFKD
-688 AGGLTLY
+688 AGGITLY
-695 YNDAEQGIHQITV
+695 YNDSEQGIHKITV
-708 DGCTMTTASNIGMI
+708 DGCTMTTASNIGVV
-722 DSTYEIGITSEY
+722 DSTYEIGITQEY

-744 DIDKSDNNL
+744 DVDKSDNIL

>member
-1 MRPACIKRFDGG
+1 MRPAFIKRFDGG
-13 EDVIETYN
+13 EDIIETYN
-21 IHDFPYDKLNTKAL
+21 IHDFPYENLNTKAL
-35 ICKHKKKPKYIVYT
+35 KCKHKKKPKYLVYT
-49 FATFDIE
+49 FGTFDIE

-61 NGNDTPYGFMYHWQM
+61 NGTDTPYGFMYHWQM
-76 DVGGYIVTGRRWEEW
+76 DVGGYVVTGRRWEEW
-91 VKFMLKLVEIFK
+91 VDFMLKLVELFK
-103 TDETRHFVVYI
+103 TDATRNFVVYI
-114 HNEAFEFQ
+114 QNEAFEFQ
-122 FIRDFLNEYMGG
+122 FIRDFLNAHFGG
-134 FTVFA
+134 FRVFA
-139 AERRKPIYV
+139 SQRRKPIYV

-164 MSLEKAVQNELGV
+164 MSLEKAVQNEFGV

-196 PLDDTEF
+196 TLDDTEY

-213 YELIERRLINE
+213 YELIERRFINE
-224 HDNLESIPMTSTG
+224 RDNLESIPMTSTG
-237 YVRRDCRNACRKD
+237 YVRRDCRNSCRKD
-250 EDYREEFLK
+250 EDYREDFLK

-288 VWHEVDSFDVA
+288 VWHDVDSFDVA
-299 SSYPSQMFLREFPV
+299 SSYPAQMFLRKFPV
-313 SKFTPYGEIEN
+313 SKFTPYGEIES
-324 MTELESLLSEY
+324 MTELDDLLSEY

-348 RDNIGMPYI
+348 KDNIGMPYI
-357 PISKATA
+357 AISKATA
-364 HSKHITLD
+364 RSKHITLD
-372 NGRVLSTVQ
+372 NGRVLSVIN
-381 RKMKERRKRRKR
+381 REDRE
-393 RIKRCH
+393 
-399 IPLRLTNID
+399 ND
-408 DEIMKERIKRIK
+408 
-420 RIKRGYISLTLT
+420 RGFISLTLT
-432 DIDYQ
+432 DVDFQ
-437 IIKEQYTWDDMS
+437 IIKEQYTWDEMS

-467 QVMAYFKAK
+467 QVMAYFRGK
-476 TELKDKIKEAEKRV
+476 TELKDKIKEAEKREA
-490 DEEEAANLAY
+490 EEEAANLSY

-511 IFGMCYTNPVHNIIS
+511 IFGMCYTNPVHNVIS
-526 INEDGK
+526 INEDGE
-532 WIEDAPEIADALKKY
+532 WIEDTPEIADALKKY

-605 AKVMA
+605 AKVMEI
-610 LADKRGAYCDYNGTR
+610 ADKRGAYCDYNGTR
-625 YYMGVYEHENK
+625 YYMGIYEHENK
-636 IPIAKFKT
+636 VPIAKFKT

-665 NKKLGAKEIGS
+665 SKKLGAKELGS
-676 IDNFVPGFIFKE
+676 IDNFKPGFIFKD

-695 YNDAEQGIHQITV
+695 YNDEEQGIHQITV
-708 DGCTMTTASNIGMI
+708 DGCTMTTASNIGMV
-722 DSTYEIGITSEY
+722 DSTYEIGITQEY

-744 DIDKSDNNL
+744 DIDKSDNIL

>member
-1 MRPACIKRFDGG
+1 MRPAFIKRFDGG
-13 EDVIETYN
+13 EDTIETYN
-21 IHDFPYDKLNTKAL
+21 IHDFPYENLNAKAL
-35 ICKHKKKPKYIVYT
+35 ICKHKKKPKYLVYT

-61 NGNDTPYGFMYHWQM
+61 NGIDTPYGFMYHWQM
-76 DVGGYIVTGRRWEEW
+76 DVGGYVVTGRRWEEW

-103 TDETRHFVVYI
+103 TDETRNFVVYI

-122 FIRDFLNEYMGG
+122 FIRDFLNAYFGG
-134 FTVFA
+134 FRVFA

-148 TTGNGIQF
+148 TTGNGVQF

-196 PLDDTEF
+196 PLDDTEY

-224 HDNLESIPMTSTG
+224 RDNLESIPMTSTG
-237 YVRRDCRNACRKD
+237 YVRRDCRNSCRKD
-250 EDYREEFLK
+250 EDYREDFLK

-288 VWHEVDSFDVA
+288 VWHDVDSFDVA
-299 SSYPSQMFLREFPV
+299 SSYPAQMFLRKFPV
-313 SKFTPYGEIEN
+313 SKFTPYGEIES
-324 MTELESLLSEY
+324 MTELDDLLSEY

-364 HSKHITLD
+364 RSKHVTLD
-372 NGRVLSTVQ
+372 NGRVLSVIN
-381 RKMKERRKRRKR
+381 REDRE
-393 RIKRCH
+393 
-399 IPLRLTNID
+399 ND
-408 DEIMKERIKRIK
+408 
-420 RIKRGYISLTLT
+420 RGFIALTLT
-432 DIDYQ
+432 DVDFQ
-437 IIKEQYTWDDMS
+437 IIKEQYTWDEMS

-455 ATYGYLPEALLS
+455 ATYGYLPDALLS
-467 QVMAYFKAK
+467 QVMSYFRGK
-476 TELKDKIKEAEKRV
+476 TELKDKIKEAEKREA
-490 DEEEAANLAY
+490 EEEAANLAY

-526 INEDGK
+526 INEDGE
-532 WIEDAPEIADALKKY
+532 WTEDTPEIADALKKY

-605 AKVMA
+605 AMVMD
-610 LADKRGAYCDYNGTR
+610 LADKRSAYCDYNGTR

-665 NKKLGAKEIGS
+665 SKKLGAKELGS
-676 IDNFVPGFIFKE
+676 IDNFKPGFIFKD

-708 DGCTMTTASNIGMI
+708 DGCTMTTASNIGMV
-722 DSTYEIGITSEY
+722 DSTYEIGITQEY

-744 DIDKSDNNL
+744 DIDKSDNIL

>member
-21 IHDFPYDKLNTKAL
+21 IHDFPYENLNTKAL
-35 ICKHKKKPKYIVYT
+35 TCKHKKKPKYLVYT

-61 NGNDTPYGFMYHWQM
+61 NGTDTPYGFMYHWQM
-76 DVGGYIVTGRRWEEW
+76 DVSGYVVTGRRWEEW
-91 VKFMLKLVEIFK
+91 IEFMLKLVEIFK
-103 TDETRHFVVYI
+103 TDETRYFIVYI
-114 HNEAFEFQ
+114 QNEAFEFQ
-122 FIRDFLNEYMGG
+122 FIRDFLNAYFDG

-139 AERRKPIYV
+139 AQRRKPIYV

-177 VHCKAAGDLDYR
+177 VHCKASGDLDYR

-196 PLDDTEF
+196 PLNDTEF

-224 HDNLESIPMTSTG
+224 RDNLESIPLTSTG
-237 YVRRDCRNACRKD
+237 YVRRDCRNSCRKD
-250 EDYREEFLK
+250 PDYREEFLK

-282 RYMSGR
+282 RFMSGR
-288 VWHEVDSFDVA
+288 VWHNVDSFDVA
-299 SSYPSQMFLREFPV
+299 SSYPAQMFLRKFPV
-313 SKFTPYGEIEN
+313 SKFTPYGKIES
-324 MTELESLLSEY
+324 MTELDGLLSEY

-357 PISKATA
+357 AISKATA
-364 HSKHITLD
+364 HSKHVTLD
-372 NGRVLSTVQ
+372 NGRVLSVIN
-381 RKMKERRKRRKR
+381 REDRE
-393 RIKRCH
+393 
-399 IPLRLTNID
+399 ND
-408 DEIMKERIKRIK
+408 
-420 RIKRGYISLTLT
+420 RGYLALTLT
-432 DIDYQ
+432 DVDFQ
-437 IIKEQYTWDDMS
+437 IIKEQYTWDEMS

-467 QVMAYFKAK
+467 QVMAYFRAK
-476 TELKDKIKEAEKRV
+476 TELKDKIKEAEESG
-490 DEEEAANLAY
+490 DEEEAAKLAY

-511 IFGMCYTNPVHNIIS
+511 IFGMCYTNPVHNVIS
-526 INEDGK
+526 INEDGE

-563 TAWARRHLEDLFNAL
+563 TAWARKHLEDLFNAL

-605 AKVMA
+605 AKVME

-665 NKKLGAKEIGS
+665 NKKLGAKELGS
-676 IDNFVPGFIFKE
+676 IDNFVPGFIFKD

-722 DSTYEIGITSEY
+722 DSTYEIGITREY

-744 DIDKSDNNL
+744 DIDKSDNIL

>member
-1 MRPACIKRFDGG
+1 MRPAFIKRFDGG
-13 EDVIETYN
+13 EDIIETYN
-21 IHDFPYDKLNTKAL
+21 INDFPYENLNTKSL
-35 ICKHKKKPKYIVYT
+35 ICKHKKKPKYIIYT

-61 NGNDTPYGFMYHWQM
+61 NGIDTPYGFMYHWQM
-76 DVGGYIVTGRRWEEW
+76 DVGGYVVTGRRWEEW
-91 VKFMLKLVEIFK
+91 IQFMLKLVEIFK
-103 TDETRHFVVYI
+103 TDETRNFVVYI
-114 HNEAFEFQ
+114 QNEAFEFQ
-122 FIRDFLNEYMGG
+122 FIRDFINEYMGG

-139 AERRKPIYV
+139 AQRRKPIYV

-164 MSLEKAVQNELGV
+164 MSLEKAVENELGV

-196 PLDDTEF
+196 PLDDTEY

-237 YVRRDCRNACRKD
+237 YVRRDCRNSCRKD

-259 QEMTESVYKLLM
+259 QEMTESVYTLLM

-288 VWHEVDSFDVA
+288 VWHDVDSFDVA
-299 SSYPSQMFLREFPV
+299 SSYPAQMFLRKFPV
-313 SKFTPYGEIEN
+313 SKFTPYGDIES
-324 MTELESLLSEY
+324 MTELDGLLLEY
-335 ACLFRVIFTGLEV
+335 ACLFRVIFTGLEIK
-348 RDNIGMPYI
+348 DNIGMPYI
-357 PISKATA
+357 AISKATA
-364 HSKHITLD
+364 HSKHVTLD
-372 NGRVLSTVQ
+372 NGRVLSVIN
-381 RKMKERRKRRKR
+381 REDRE
-393 RIKRCH
+393 
-399 IPLRLTNID
+399 ND
-408 DEIMKERIKRIK
+408 
-420 RIKRGYISLTLT
+420 RGYIALTLT
-432 DIDYQ
+432 DIDFQ
-437 IIKEQYTWDDMS
+437 IIKEQYTWDEMS

-455 ATYGYLPEALLS
+455 ATYGYLPDALLS
-467 QVMAYFKAK
+467 QVMAYFRAK
-476 TELKDKIKEAEKRV
+476 TELKDKIKEAEER
-490 DEEEAANLAY
+490 DAEEELANLTY

-511 IFGMCYTNPVHNIIS
+511 IFGMCYTNPVHNVIS
-526 INEDGK
+526 INEDGE
-532 WIEDAPEIADALKKY
+532 WIEDVPEIATALKKY

-605 AKVMA
+605 AKIMS

-625 YYMGVYEHENK
+625 YYMGIYEHENK
-636 IPIAKFKT
+636 VPIAKFKT

-665 NKKLGAKEIGS
+665 NKKLGPKELES

-708 DGCTMTTASNIGMI
+708 DGCTMTTASNIGMV
-722 DSTYEIGITSEY
+722 DSTYEIGITREY

-744 DIDKSDNNL
+744 DIDKSDNIL

>member
-13 EDVIETYN
+13 EDVINTYN
-21 IHDFPYDKLNTKAL
+21 IQDFPYENLNTKAL
-35 ICKHKKKPKYIVYT
+35 TCKHKKKPKYLVYT

-56 TTTID
+56 TTTISSD
-61 NGNDTPYGFMYHWQM
+61 TETPYGFMYHWQM
-76 DVGGYIVTGRRWEEW
+76 DVGGYVVTGRRWEEW

-103 TDETRHFVVYI
+103 TDETRNFVVYI

-122 FIRDFLNEYMGG
+122 FIRDFLNAYFGG
-134 FTVFA
+134 FHVFA
-139 AERRKPIYV
+139 AQRRKPIYV

-196 PLDDTEF
+196 PLNDTEF

-213 YELIERRLINE
+213 YELIERRFINE

-237 YVRRDCRNACRKD
+237 YVRRDCRNSCRKD

-288 VWHEVDSFDVA
+288 VWHDVDSFDVA
-299 SSYPSQMFLREFPV
+299 SSYPAQMFLRKFPV
-313 SKFTPYGEIEN
+313 SKFTPYGEIES
-324 MTELESLLSEY
+324 MTEIDGLLSEY
-335 ACLFRVIFTGLEV
+335 ACLFRVIFAGLEV

-357 PISKATA
+357 AISKATA
-364 HSKHITLD
+364 RSKHVTLD
-372 NGRVLSTVQ
+372 NGRVLSVIN
-381 RKMKERRKRRKR
+381 REDRE
-393 RIKRCH
+393 
-399 IPLRLTNID
+399 ND
-408 DEIMKERIKRIK
+408 
-420 RIKRGYISLTLT
+420 RGYIALTLT
-432 DIDYQ
+432 DIDFQ
-437 IIKEQYTWDDMS
+437 IIKEQYTWDEMS

-467 QVMAYFKAK
+467 QVMAYFRAK
-476 TELKDKIKEAEKRV
+476 TELKDKIKEAEERES
-490 DEEEAANLAY
+490 EEEAANLAY

-511 IFGMCYTNPVHNIIS
+511 IFGMCYTNPVHNVIS
-526 INEDGK
+526 INEDGE
-532 WIEDAPEIADALKKY
+532 WIEDAPEIADALKKF

-556 YAWGVWI
+556 YAWGIWI

-605 AKVMA
+605 AKVME

-665 NKKLGAKEIGS
+665 SKKLGAKELGS
-676 IDNFVPGFIFKE
+676 IDNFVPGFIFKD

-708 DGCTMTTASNIGMI
+708 DGCTMTTASNIGMV

-744 DIDKSDNNL
+744 DIDKSDNIL

>member
-1 MRPACIKRFDGG
+1 MRPACIRRFDGG
-13 EDVIETYN
+13 EDVIDTYN
-21 IHDFPYDKLNTKAL
+21 IHDFPYENLNTKSL
-35 ICKHKKKPKYIVYT
+35 ICKHKKKPKYLIYT

-61 NGNDTPYGFMYHWQM
+61 NGTDTPYGFMYHWQM
-76 DVGGYIVTGRRWEEW
+76 DVGGYVVTGRRWEEW
-91 VKFMLKLVEIFK
+91 VKFMLKLVDIFK
-103 TDETRHFVVYI
+103 TDDTRNFVVYI
-114 HNEAFEFQ
+114 QNEAFEFQ
-122 FIRDFLNEYMGG
+122 FIRDFLNAHFGG
-134 FTVFA
+134 FHVFA
-139 AERRKPIYV
+139 AQRRKPIYV

-177 VHCKAAGDLDYR
+177 IHCKAAGDLDYR
-189 VIRTADT
+189 TIRTADT
-196 PLDDTEF
+196 PLNDTEF

-213 YELIERRLINE
+213 YELIERRFINE
-224 HDNLESIPMTSTG
+224 RDNLESIPMTSTG
-237 YVRRDCRNACRKD
+237 YVRRDCRNSCRKD
-250 EDYREEFLK
+250 KEYREEFLK

-288 VWHEVDSFDVA
+288 VWHNVDSFDVA
-299 SSYPSQMFLREFPV
+299 SSYPAQMFLRKFPV
-313 SKFTPYGEIEN
+313 SKFTPYGEIES
-324 MTELESLLSEY
+324 MTELDGLLSEY

-348 RDNIGMPYI
+348 RDNIGMPYVA
-357 PISKATA
+357 ISKATA
-364 HSKHITLD
+364 RSKHVTLD
-372 NGRVLSTVQ
+372 NGRVLSVIN
-381 RKMKERRKRRKR
+381 REDRE
-393 RIKRCH
+393 
-399 IPLRLTNID
+399 ND
-408 DEIMKERIKRIK
+408 
-420 RIKRGYISLTLT
+420 RGYIALTLT
-432 DIDYQ
+432 DVDFQ
-437 IIKEQYTWDDMS
+437 IIKEQYTWDEMS

-476 TELKDKIKEAEKRV
+476 TELKDKIKEAEEREA
-490 DEEEAANLAY
+490 EEEAANLAY

-511 IFGMCYTNPVHNIIS
+511 IFGMCYTNPVHNVIS
-526 INEDGK
+526 INEDGE

-578 GQDKVIY
+578 GQDKTIY

-592 AVDVDISKIDALN
+592 AVEVDISKIDALN

-625 YYMGVYEHENK
+625 YYMGIYEHENK
-636 IPIAKFKT
+636 VPIAKFKT

-665 NKKLGAKEIGS
+665 NKKLGAKELGS
-676 IDNFVPGFIFKE
+676 IDNFVPGFIFKD

-708 DGCTMTTASNIGMI
+708 DGCTMTTASNIGMV
-722 DSTYEIGITSEY
+722 DSTYKIGITQEY

-744 DIDKSDNNL
+744 DIDKSDNIL

>member
-21 IHDFPYDKLNTKAL
+21 IHDFPYENLNTKTL
-35 ICKHKKKPKYIVYT
+35 TCKHKKKPKYLVYT

-61 NGNDTPYGFMYHWQM
+61 NGTDTPYGFMYHWQM
-76 DVGGYIVTGRRWEEW
+76 DVSGYVVTGRRWEEW
-91 VKFMLKLVEIFK
+91 IEFMLKLVEIFK
-103 TDETRHFVVYI
+103 TDETRNFVVYI

-122 FIRDFLNEYMGG
+122 FIRDFLNAYFDG

-139 AERRKPIYV
+139 AQRRKPIYV

-177 VHCKAAGDLDYR
+177 VHCKASGDLDYR

-213 YELIERRLINE
+213 YELIERKFINE
-224 HDNLESIPMTSTG
+224 RDNLESIPLTSTG
-237 YVRRDCRNACRKD
+237 YVRRDCRNSCRKD
-250 EDYREEFLK
+250 PDYREEFLK

-282 RYMSGR
+282 RFMSGR
-288 VWHEVDSFDVA
+288 VWHNVDSFDVA
-299 SSYPSQMFLREFPV
+299 SSYPAQMFLRKFPV
-313 SKFTPYGEIEN
+313 SKFTPYGKIES
-324 MTELESLLSEY
+324 MTELDGLLSEY

-357 PISKATA
+357 AISKATA
-364 HSKHITLD
+364 HSKHVTLD
-372 NGRVLSTVQ
+372 NGRVLSVIN
-381 RKMKERRKRRKR
+381 REDRE
-393 RIKRCH
+393 
-399 IPLRLTNID
+399 ND
-408 DEIMKERIKRIK
+408 
-420 RIKRGYISLTLT
+420 RGYLALTLT
-432 DIDYQ
+432 DVDFQ
-437 IIKEQYTWDDMS
+437 IIKEQYTWDEMS

-467 QVMAYFKAK
+467 QVMAYFRAK
-476 TELKDKIKEAEKRV
+476 TELKDKIKEAEESG

-511 IFGMCYTNPVHNIIS
+511 IFGMCYTNPVHNVIS
-526 INEDGK
+526 INEDGE

-563 TAWARRHLEDLFNAL
+563 TAWARKHLEDLFNAL

-605 AKVMA
+605 AKVME

-665 NKKLGAKEIGS
+665 NKKLGAKELGS
-676 IDNFVPGFIFKE
+676 IDNFVPGFIFKD

-722 DSTYEIGITSEY
+722 DSTYEIGITREY

-744 DIDKSDNNL
+744 DIDKSDNIL

>member
-1 MRPACIKRFDGG
+1 MRPACIKRVDGG
-13 EDVIETYN
+13 EDIIYTYN
-21 IHDFPYDKLNTKAL
+21 IHDFPYDNLNTKAL
-35 ICKHKKKPKYIVYT
+35 KCKHKKKPKYIAYT

-61 NGNDTPYGFMYHWQM
+61 DGTDTPYGFMYHWQM
-76 DVGGYIVTGRRWEEW
+76 DVGGYVVTGRRWEEW
-91 VKFMLKLVEIFK
+91 VHFMLRLARLFK
-103 TDETRHFVVYI
+103 TDETRHLVVYV
-114 HNEAFEFQ
+114 HNLAFEFQ
-122 FIRDFLNEYMGG
+122 FIRDFLNQYFGG
-134 FTVFA
+134 FSIFA
-139 AERRKPIYV
+139 SQRRKPIYV
-148 TTGNGIQF
+148 TTGNGIQY

-189 VIRTADT
+189 VTRTADT
-196 PLDDTEF
+196 PLTDTEF

-208 DVVSL
+208 DVISL

-237 YVRRDCRNACRKD
+237 YVRRDCRNSCRKD

-259 QEMTESVYKLLM
+259 QEMTESVYMLLM

-288 VWHEVDSFDVA
+288 IWHNVDSFDVA
-299 SSYPSQMFLREFPV
+299 SSYPAQMFLRKYPIT
-313 SKFTPYGEIEN
+313 KFTPYGEIES
-324 MTELESLLSEY
+324 MTELDSLLSEY

-357 PISKATA
+357 AISKATA
-364 HSKHITLD
+364 HSKHLTLD
-372 NGRVLSTVQ
+372 NGRVLSVIN
-381 RKMKERRKRRKR
+381 REDRAK
-393 RIKRCH
+393 
-399 IPLRLTNID
+399 D
-408 DEIMKERIKRIK
+408 
-420 RIKRGYISLTLT
+420 RGYIALTLT
-432 DIDYQ
+432 DVDFK
-437 IIKEQYTWDDMS
+437 IIKAQYTWDDMS

-467 QVMAYFKAK
+467 QVMAYFNAK
-476 TELKDKIKEAEKRV
+476 TELKDKIKEAEERGNG
-490 DEEEAANLAY
+490 EEAANLAY

-511 IFGMCYTNPVHNIIS
+511 IFGMCYTNPVHNVIS
-526 INEDGK
+526 INEEGE
-532 WIEDAPEIADALKKY
+532 WIEDTPDIAEALKKY

-563 TAWARRHLEDLFNAL
+563 TAWARMHLEDLFNAL

-592 AVDVDISKIDALN
+592 AIDVDINKINALN
-605 AKVMA
+605 AKIMA

-636 IPIAKFKT
+636 QPITRFKT

-665 NKKLGAKEIGS
+665 SKKMGAKELGS

-688 AGGLTLY
+688 AGGVTIY
-695 YNDAEQGIHQITV
+695 YNDAEQGIDQITV
-708 DGCTMTTASNIGMI
+708 DGCTMTTASNIGMV

-744 DIDKSDNNL
+744 DIDKSDNIL

>member
-21 IHDFPYDKLNTKAL
+21 IHDFPYENLNTKAL
-35 ICKHKKKPKYIVYT
+35 TCKHKKKPKYLVYT

-56 TTTID
+56 TTTIY
-61 NGNDTPYGFMYHWQM
+61 NGTDMPYGFMYHWQM
-76 DVGGYIVTGRRWEEW
+76 DVGGYVVTGRRWEEW

-103 TDETRHFVVYI
+103 TDETRNFVVYI

-134 FTVFA
+134 FKVFA
-139 AERRKPIYV
+139 AQRRKPIHV

-189 VIRTADT
+189 IIRTAET
-196 PLDDTEF
+196 PLDDTEY
-203 GYCVS
+203 GYCIS

-224 HDNLESIPMTSTG
+224 RDNLESIPMTSTG
-237 YVRRDCRNACRKD
+237 YVRRDCRNSCRKD

-288 VWHEVDSFDVA
+288 VWHDVDSFDVA
-299 SSYPSQMFLREFPV
+299 SSYPAQMFLRKFPV
-313 SKFTPYGEIEN
+313 SKFTPYGEIESV
-324 MTELESLLSEY
+324 TEIDGLLSEY

-357 PISKATA
+357 AISKATA
-364 HSKHITLD
+364 RSKYVTLD
-372 NGRVLSTVQ
+372 NGRVLSVIN
-381 RKMKERRKRRKR
+381 REDRE
-393 RIKRCH
+393 
-399 IPLRLTNID
+399 N
-408 DEIMKERIKRIK
+408 E
-420 RIKRGYISLTLT
+420 RGYIALTLT
-432 DIDYQ
+432 DVDFQ
-437 IIKEQYTWDDMS
+437 IIKEQYTWDEMS

-476 TELKDKIKEAEKRV
+476 TELKDKIKEAEERG
-490 DEEEAANLAY
+490 DEDEAANLAY

-511 IFGMCYTNPVHNIIS
+511 IFGMCYTNPVHNVIS
-526 INEDGK
+526 INEDGE
-532 WIEDAPEIADALKKY
+532 WIEDEPEIADALKKY

-636 IPIAKFKT
+636 VPIAKFKT

-665 NKKLGAKEIGS
+665 NKKLGAKELGS
-676 IDNFVPGFIFKE
+676 IDNFVPGFIFKD

-695 YNDAEQGIHQITV
+695 YNDSEKGIHTITIN
-708 DGCTMTTASNIGMI
+708 GCTMTTASNIGMI
-722 DSTYEIGITSEY
+722 DSTYEIGITQEY

-744 DIDKSDNNL
+744 DIDKFDNIL

>member
-1 MRPACIKRFDGG
+1 MRPACIKRVDGG
-13 EDVIETYN
+13 EDIIYTYN
-21 IHDFPYDKLNTKAL
+21 IHDFPYDNLNTKAL
-35 ICKHKKKPKYIVYT
+35 KCKHKKKPKYIAYT

-61 NGNDTPYGFMYHWQM
+61 DGTDTPYGFMYHWQM
-76 DVGGYIVTGRRWEEW
+76 DVGGYVVTGRRWEEW
-91 VKFMLKLVEIFK
+91 VHFMLRLARLFK
-103 TDETRHFVVYI
+103 TDETRHLVVYV
-114 HNEAFEFQ
+114 HNLAFEFQ
-122 FIRDFLNEYMGG
+122 FIRDFLNQYFGG
-134 FTVFA
+134 FGVFA
-139 AERRKPIYV
+139 SQRRKPIYV
-148 TTGNGIQF
+148 TTGNGIQY

-189 VIRTADT
+189 VTRTADT
-196 PLDDTEF
+196 PLTDTEF

-208 DVVSL
+208 DVISL

-237 YVRRDCRNACRKD
+237 YVRRDCRNSCRKD

-259 QEMTESVYKLLM
+259 QEMTESVYMLLM

-288 VWHEVDSFDVA
+288 IWHNVDSFDVA
-299 SSYPSQMFLREFPV
+299 SSYPAQMFLRKYPIT
-313 SKFTPYGEIEN
+313 KFTPYGEIES
-324 MTELESLLSEY
+324 MTELDSLLSEY

-357 PISKATA
+357 AISKATA
-364 HSKHITLD
+364 HSKHLTLD
-372 NGRVLSTVQ
+372 NGRVLSVIN
-381 RKMKERRKRRKR
+381 REDRAK
-393 RIKRCH
+393 
-399 IPLRLTNID
+399 D
-408 DEIMKERIKRIK
+408 
-420 RIKRGYISLTLT
+420 RGYIALTLT
-432 DIDYQ
+432 DVDFK
-437 IIKEQYTWDDMS
+437 IIKAQYTWDDMS

-467 QVMAYFKAK
+467 QVMAYFNAK
-476 TELKDKIKEAEKRV
+476 TELKDKIKEAEERGNG
-490 DEEEAANLAY
+490 EEAANLAY

-511 IFGMCYTNPVHNIIS
+511 IFGMCYTNPVHNVIS
-526 INEDGK
+526 INEDGE
-532 WIEDAPEIADALKKY
+532 WIEDAPDIAEALKKY

-563 TAWARRHLEDLFNAL
+563 TAWARMHLEDLFNAL

-592 AVDVDISKIDALN
+592 AIDVDINKINALN
-605 AKVMA
+605 AKIMA

-636 IPIAKFKT
+636 QPITRFKT

-665 NKKLGAKEIGS
+665 SKKMGAKELGS

-688 AGGLTLY
+688 AGGVTIY
-695 YNDAEQGIHQITV
+695 YNDAEQGIDQITV
-708 DGCTMTTASNIGMI
+708 DGCTMTTASNIGMV

-744 DIDKSDNNL
+744 DIDKSDNIL

>member
-1 MRPACIKRFDGG
+1 MRLACIKRFDGG
-13 EDVIETYN
+13 EDVIETYD
-21 IHDFPYDKLNTKAL
+21 IYDFPYENLNTKAL
-35 ICKHKKKPKYIVYT
+35 TCKHKKKPKYLVYT

-61 NGNDTPYGFMYHWQM
+61 NGTDTPYGFMYHWQM
-76 DVGGYIVTGRRWEEW
+76 DVGGYVVTGRRWEEW
-91 VKFMLKLVEIFK
+91 VEFMLKLVDIFK
-103 TDETRHFVVYI
+103 TDETRNFVVYI

-122 FIRDFLNEYMGG
+122 FIRDFLNEHMGG

-156 RCSYKLTN
+156 RCSFKLTN

-196 PLDDTEF
+196 PLDDTEY

-208 DVVSL
+208 DVVTL

-224 HDNLESIPMTSTG
+224 RDNLESIPMTSTG
-237 YVRRDCRNACRKD
+237 YVRRDCRNSCRKD
-250 EDYREEFLK
+250 EEYREEFLK

-282 RYMSGR
+282 RYLSGR
-288 VWHEVDSFDVA
+288 VWHDVDSFDVA
-299 SSYPSQMFLREFPV
+299 SSYPAQMFLRKFPV
-313 SKFTPYGEIEN
+313 SKFTPYGEIES
-324 MTELESLLSEY
+324 MTELDGLLSEY

-348 RDNIGMPYI
+348 KGNIGMPYI

-364 HSKHITLD
+364 RSKHVTLD
-372 NGRVLSTVQ
+372 NGRVLSVIN
-381 RKMKERRKRRKR
+381 REDSE
-393 RIKRCH
+393 
-399 IPLRLTNID
+399 ND
-408 DEIMKERIKRIK
+408 
-420 RIKRGYISLTLT
+420 RGYIALTLT
-432 DIDYQ
+432 DVDFK
-437 IIKEQYTWDDMS
+437 IIKEQYTWDEIS

-467 QVMAYFKAK
+467 QVMAYFRAK
-476 TELKDKIKEAEKRV
+476 TEIKCEIKEAEERG
-490 DEEEAANLAY
+490 DEEEAESLSY
-500 LYAKS
+500 FYTKS

-511 IFGMCYTNPVHNIIS
+511 IFGMCYTNPVHNVIS
-526 INEDGK
+526 INEDGE

-605 AKVMA
+605 SKIMA
-610 LADKRGAYCDYNGTR
+610 LADKRGAYCDHNGTR

-636 IPIAKFKT
+636 VPIAKFKT

-665 NKKLGAKEIGS
+665 NKKLGAKELGT
-676 IDNFVPGFIFKE
+676 IDNFVPGFIFKN

-708 DGCTMTTASNIGMI
+708 DGCTMTTASNIGMV

-744 DIDKSDNNL
+744 DIDKSDNII

>member
-1 MRPACIKRFDGG
+1 MRLACIKRFDGG

-21 IHDFPYDKLNTKAL
+21 IHDFPYENLNTKAL
-35 ICKHKKKPKYIVYT
+35 TCKHKKKPKYIVYT

-61 NGNDTPYGFMYHWQM
+61 NGTDTPYGFMYHWQM
-76 DVGGYIVTGRRWEEW
+76 DVGGYVVTGRRWEEW
-91 VKFMLKLVEIFK
+91 VEFMLKLVEIFK

-122 FIRDFLNEYMGG
+122 FIRDFLNAHFHG
-134 FTVFA
+134 FMVFA
-139 AERRKPIYV
+139 TQRRKPIYV
-148 TTGNGIQF
+148 TTGNGVQF

-164 MSLEKAVQNELGV
+164 MSLQKAVQNELGV
-177 VHCKAAGDLDYR
+177 VHCKADGDLDYR

-250 EDYREEFLK
+250 EDYREDFLK
-259 QEMTESVYKLLM
+259 QEMTENVYKLLI

-288 VWHEVDSFDVA
+288 VWHEVDSFDVV
-299 SSYPSQMFLREFPV
+299 SSYPSQMFLRKYPV
-313 SKFTPYGEIEN
+313 SKFTPYGEIES
-324 MTELESLLSEY
+324 MTELDGLLSEY

-348 RDNIGMPYI
+348 KDNIGMPYI
-357 PISKATA
+357 AISKATA
-364 HSKHITLD
+364 HSKHVSLD
-372 NGRVLSTVQ
+372 NGRVLSVIN
-381 RKMKERRKRRKR
+381 REDRE
-393 RIKRCH
+393 
-399 IPLRLTNID
+399 ND
-408 DEIMKERIKRIK
+408 
-420 RIKRGYISLTLT
+420 RGYISLTLT
-432 DIDYQ
+432 DVDFQ

-455 ATYGYLPEALLS
+455 ATYGYLPDALLS
-467 QVMAYFKAK
+467 QVMAYFKTK
-476 TELKDKIKEAEKRV
+476 TELKDKIKEADKRG
-490 DEEEAANLAY
+490 DEEESANLAY

-511 IFGMCYTNPVHNIIS
+511 IFGMCYTNPVHNVIS
-526 INEDGK
+526 INEDGE
-532 WIEDAPEIADALKKY
+532 WIEELPEIAEALKKY

-610 LADKRGAYCDYNGTR
+610 LADKRGAYCDCNGTR

-665 NKKLGAKEIGS
+665 SKKLGAKELGS
-676 IDNFVPGFIFKE
+676 IDNFVPGFIFKNS
-688 AGGLTLY
+688 GGLTLY
-695 YNDAEQGIHQITV
+695 YNDEEQGIHEITV
-708 DGCTMTTASNIGMI
+708 DGCTMTTASNIGMV
-722 DSTYEIGITSEY
+722 DSTYEIGITEEY

>member
-21 IHDFPYDKLNTKAL
+21 IHDFPYENLNTKSL
-35 ICKHKKKPKYIVYT
+35 ICKHKKKPKYLIYT

-61 NGNDTPYGFMYHWQM
+61 NGTDTPYGFMYHWQM
-76 DVGGYIVTGRRWEEW
+76 DVGGYVITGRRWEEW
-91 VKFMLKLVEIFK
+91 IQFMLKLVEIFK
-103 TDETRHFVVYI
+103 TDETRNFVVYI

-122 FIRDFLNEYMGG
+122 FIWDFLNAYFGG
-134 FTVFA
+134 FRVFA
-139 AERRKPIYV
+139 SQRRKPIYV

-196 PLDDTEF
+196 PLDDTEY

-237 YVRRDCRNACRKD
+237 YVRRDCRNSCRKD
-250 EDYREEFLK
+250 EDYRKEFLK

-288 VWHEVDSFDVA
+288 VWHEVDSFDVV
-299 SSYPSQMFLREFPV
+299 SSYPSQMFLRKFPV
-313 SKFTPYGEIEN
+313 SKFTPYGEIES
-324 MTELESLLSEY
+324 MTEFDGLIGEY

-357 PISKATA
+357 AISKATA
-364 HSKHITLD
+364 RSKHVTLD
-372 NGRVLSTVQ
+372 NGRVLSVIN
-381 RKMKERRKRRKR
+381 REDRE
-393 RIKRCH
+393 
-399 IPLRLTNID
+399 ND
-408 DEIMKERIKRIK
+408 
-420 RIKRGYISLTLT
+420 RGYLALTLT
-432 DIDYQ
+432 DIDFK
-437 IIKEQYTWDDMS
+437 IIKEQYTWDEIS

-476 TELKDKIKEAEKRV
+476 TELKDKIKEAEERGN
-490 DEEEAANLAY
+490 EEEVANLAY

-511 IFGMCYTNPVHNIIS
+511 IFGMCYTNPVHNVIS
-526 INEDGK
+526 INEDGE
-532 WIEDAPEIADALKKY
+532 WIEDTPEIADALKKY

-592 AVDVDISKIDALN
+592 AVDVDISKIDDLN
-605 AKVMA
+605 AKIMA

-625 YYMGVYEHENK
+625 YYMGIYEHENK
-636 IPIAKFKT
+636 VPIAKFKT

-655 KGLHVTISGV
+655 KGLRVTISGV
-665 NKKLGAKEIGS
+665 NKKLGAKELVT

-695 YNDAEQGIHQITV
+695 YNDAEQGIHQITIN
-708 DGCTMTTASNIGMI
+708 GCTMTTASNIGMV
-722 DSTYEIGITSEY
+722 DSTYEIGITREY

-744 DIDKSDNNL
+744 DIDKSKNIL

>member
-1 MRPACIKRFDGG
+1 MRLASIKRFDGG

-21 IHDFPYDKLNTKAL
+21 IHDFPYDNLNTKAL
-35 ICKHKKKPKYIVYT
+35 TCKHKKKPKYLVYT

-56 TTTID
+56 TSTID
-61 NGNDTPYGFMYHWQM
+61 NGTYTPYGFMYHWQM
-76 DVGGYIVTGRRWEEW
+76 DVGGYVVTGRRWEEW
-91 VKFMLKLVEIFK
+91 VDFMLKLVDIFK
-103 TDETRHFVVYI
+103 TDETRNFVVYI
-114 HNEAFEFQ
+114 QNEAFEFQ

-134 FTVFA
+134 FRVFA
-139 AERRKPIYV
+139 AQRRKPIHV

-196 PLDDTEF
+196 PLDDTEY

-237 YVRRDCRNACRKD
+237 YVRRDCRNSCRKD

-259 QEMTESVYKLLM
+259 QEMTESVYTMLM

-288 VWHEVDSFDVA
+288 VWHDVDSFDVV
-299 SSYPSQMFLREFPV
+299 SSYPSQMFLRKFPV
-313 SKFTPYGEIEN
+313 SKFTPYGDIES
-324 MTELESLLSEY
+324 MTELDGLLSEY

-348 RDNIGMPYI
+348 RDNIGMPYVA
-357 PISKATA
+357 ISKVTA
-364 HSKHITLD
+364 RSKHVAVD
-372 NGRVLSTVQ
+372 NGRVLSVIN
-381 RKMKERRKRRKR
+381 RENREK
-393 RIKRCH
+393 
-399 IPLRLTNID
+399 D
-408 DEIMKERIKRIK
+408 
-420 RIKRGYISLTLT
+420 RGYIALTLT

-449 ISDFHI
+449 ISDMHI
-455 ATYGYLPEALLS
+455 ATYGFLPEALLS

-476 TELKDKIKEAEKRV
+476 TELKDKIKEAEERG

-511 IFGMCYTNPVHNIIS
+511 IFGMCYTNPVHNVIT
-526 INEDGK
+526 INEDGE
-532 WIEDAPEIADALKKY
+532 WVEETPDITEALRKY
-547 WKSRNSFLV
+547 WKSRNNFLV

-625 YYMGVYEHENK
+625 YYMGIYEHENK
-636 IPIAKFKT
+636 VPIAKFKT

-665 NKKLGAKEIGS
+665 NKKLGARELGS
-676 IDNFVPGFIFKE
+676 IDNFVPGFIFKD

-708 DGCTMTTASNIGMI
+708 DACTMTTASNIGMVE
-722 DSTYEIGITSEY
+722 STYEIGITQEY

-744 DIDKSDNNL
+744 DIDKCEKIL

>member
-21 IHDFPYDKLNTKAL
+21 INDFPYENLNTKAL
-35 ICKHKKKPKYIVYT
+35 TCKHKKKPKYLVYT

-61 NGNDTPYGFMYHWQM
+61 NGTDTPYGFMYHWQM
-76 DVGGYIVTGRRWEEW
+76 DVGGYVVTGRRWEEW
-91 VKFMLKLVEIFK
+91 VQFMLKLVEIFK
-103 TDETRHFVVYI
+103 TDETRNFVVYI

-122 FIRDFLNEYMGG
+122 YIRDFLNAHFGG
-134 FTVFA
+134 FSVFA
-139 AERRKPIYV
+139 SQRRKPIYV

-164 MSLEKAVQNELGV
+164 MSLEKAVENELGV

-189 VIRTADT
+189 IIRTADT
-196 PLDDTEF
+196 PLNDEEYA
-203 GYCVS
+203 YCVS
-208 DVVSL
+208 DVVCL

-237 YVRRDCRNACRKD
+237 YVRRDCRNSCRKD

-259 QEMTESVYKLLM
+259 QEMTESVYELLM

-288 VWHEVDSFDVA
+288 VWHYVDSFDVV
-299 SSYPSQMFLREFPV
+299 SSYSAQMFLRKFPV
-313 SKFTPYGEIEN
+313 SKFTPYGEIES
-324 MTELESLLSEY
+324 MTELDGLLSEY

-348 RDNIGMPYI
+348 RDNIGMPYVA
-357 PISKATA
+357 ISKATA
-364 HSKHITLD
+364 RSKHVTLD
-372 NGRVLSTVQ
+372 NGRVLSVIN
-381 RKMKERRKRRKR
+381 REDRE
-393 RIKRCH
+393 
-399 IPLRLTNID
+399 ND
-408 DEIMKERIKRIK
+408 
-420 RIKRGYISLTLT
+420 RGYLALTLT
-432 DIDYQ
+432 DVDFQ
-437 IIKEQYTWDDMS
+437 IIKEQYTWDEMS

-467 QVMAYFKAK
+467 QVMAYFRAK
-476 TELKDKIKEAEKRV
+476 TELKDKIKEAEERG

-511 IFGMCYTNPVHNIIS
+511 IFGMCYTNPVHNVIS
-526 INEDGK
+526 INEDGE
-532 WIEDAPEIADALKKY
+532 WIEDTPEIAEALKKY

-563 TAWARRHLEDLFNAL
+563 TAWARRHLEDLFNEL
-578 GQDKVIY
+578 GQNKVIY

-592 AVDVDISKIDALN
+592 GVDVDISKIDALN

-636 IPIAKFKT
+636 VPIAKFKT

-665 NKKLGAKEIGS
+665 SKKLGAKELGS
-676 IDNFVPGFIFKE
+676 IDNFIPGFIFKE

-695 YNDAEQGIHQITV
+695 YNDAEQGIHKITV
-708 DGCTMTTASNIGMI
+708 DGCTMTTASNIGMV
-722 DSTYEIGITSEY
+722 DSTYEIGITQEY

-744 DIDKSDNNL
+744 DIDKSDNYL

>member
-1 MRPACIKRFDGG
+1 MRTAFIKRFDGG
-13 EDVIETYN
+13 EDIIETYN
-21 IHDFPYDKLNTKAL
+21 INDFPYENLNTKSL
-35 ICKHKKKPKYIVYT
+35 ICKHKKKPKYIIYT

-61 NGNDTPYGFMYHWQM
+61 NGTDTPYGFMYHWQM
-76 DVGGYIVTGRRWEEW
+76 DVGGYVVTGRRWEEW
-91 VKFMLKLVEIFK
+91 IQFMLKLVEIFK
-103 TDETRHFVVYI
+103 TDETRNFVVYI
-114 HNEAFEFQ
+114 QNEAFEFQ

-139 AERRKPIYV
+139 AQRRKPIYV

-164 MSLEKAVQNELGV
+164 MSLEKAVENELGV

-213 YELIERRLINE
+213 YELIVRRLINE
-224 HDNLESIPMTSTG
+224 HDNLETIPMTSTG
-237 YVRRDCRNACRKD
+237 YVRRDCRNSCRKD
-250 EDYREEFLK
+250 EDYREDFLK
-259 QEMTESVYKLLM
+259 QEMTESVYTLLM

-299 SSYPSQMFLREFPV
+299 SSYPSQMFLRKFPV
-313 SKFTPYGEIEN
+313 SKFTPYGEIES
-324 MTELESLLSEY
+324 MTELDNLLSEY
-335 ACLFRVIFTGLEV
+335 ACLFRIIFTGLEIK
-348 RDNIGMPYI
+348 DNIGMPYI
-357 PISKATA
+357 AISKTTA
-364 HSKHITLD
+364 HSKHVTLD
-372 NGRVLSTVQ
+372 NGRVLSVIN
-381 RKMKERRKRRKR
+381 REDRE
-393 RIKRCH
+393 
-399 IPLRLTNID
+399 ND
-408 DEIMKERIKRIK
+408 
-420 RIKRGYISLTLT
+420 RGYIALTLT
-432 DIDYQ
+432 DVDFK
-437 IIKEQYTWDDMS
+437 IIKEQYTWDEIS

-476 TELKDKIKEAEKRV
+476 TELKDKIKEAEEREA
-490 DEEEAANLAY
+490 EEESANLTY

-526 INEDGK
+526 INEDGEWK
-532 WIEDAPEIADALKKY
+532 EDAPEIATALKKY

-592 AVDVDISKIDALN
+592 AVDVDISKIEELN
-605 AKVMA
+605 AKIMA

-636 IPIAKFKT
+636 VPIAKFKT

-665 NKKLGAKEIGS
+665 NKKLGAKELKS
-676 IDNFVPGFIFKE
+676 IDNFIPGFIFKE

-708 DGCTMTTASNIGMI
+708 DGCAMTTASNIGMV
-722 DSTYEIGITSEY
+722 DSTYEIGITQEY

-744 DIDKSDNNL
+744 DIDKSDNIL

>member
-1 MRPACIKRFDGG
+1 MRLASIKRFDGG
-13 EDVIETYN
+13 EDIIETYN
-21 IHDFPYDKLNTKAL
+21 IYDFPYENLNTKAL
-35 ICKHKKKPKYIVYT
+35 TCKHKKKPTYIVYT

-61 NGNDTPYGFMYHWQM
+61 NGTDTPYGFMYHWQM
-76 DVGGYIVTGRRWEEW
+76 DVGGYVVTGRRWEEW
-91 VKFMLKLVEIFK
+91 VEFMLKLVEIFK
-103 TDETRHFVVYI
+103 TDETRNFVVYI
-114 HNEAFEFQ
+114 HNEEFEFQ
-122 FIRDFLNEYMGG
+122 FIRDFLNAYFDG
-134 FTVFA
+134 FRVFA
-139 AERRKPIYV
+139 TQSRKPIYV
-148 TTGNGIQF
+148 TTGNGVQF

-164 MSLEKAVQNELGV
+164 MSLEKAVENELGV

-196 PLDDTEF
+196 PLNDTEF

-208 DVVSL
+208 DVVTL

-259 QEMTESVYKLLM
+259 QEMTESVYTLLM

-288 VWHEVDSFDVA
+288 VWHDVDSFDVA
-299 SSYPSQMFLREFPV
+299 SSYPSQMFLRKFPV
-313 SKFTPYGEIEN
+313 SKFTPYGEIES
-324 MTELESLLSEY
+324 MTELEGLLSEY

-357 PISKATA
+357 ARSKATA
-364 HSKHITLD
+364 HSKHMSLD
-372 NGRVLSTVQ
+372 NGRVLSVIN
-381 RKMKERRKRRKR
+381 REDRE
-393 RIKRCH
+393 
-399 IPLRLTNID
+399 ND
-408 DEIMKERIKRIK
+408 
-420 RIKRGYISLTLT
+420 RGYISLTLT
-432 DIDYQ
+432 DVDFL

-455 ATYGYLPEALLS
+455 ATYGYLPDALLS
-467 QVMAYFKAK
+467 QVMAYFKTK
-476 TELKDKIKEAEKRV
+476 TELKDKIKEADKRG

-511 IFGMCYTNPVHNIIS
+511 IFGMCYTNPVHNVIS

-532 WIEDAPEIADALKKY
+532 WIENAPEIAEALKKY

-625 YYMGVYEHENK
+625 YYMGIYEHENK
-636 IPIAKFKT
+636 VPIAKFKT

-665 NKKLGAKEIGS
+665 NKKLGAKEIGN
-676 IDNFVPGFIFKE
+676 IDNFVAGFIFKD

-722 DSTYEIGITSEY
+722 ESTYEIGITREY
-734 AELIGYNIYY
+734 AELIDYNIYY
-744 DIDKSDNNL
+744 DIDKREKICLRGQERTTWYNLRRKQKAGRKRAGHNE

>member
-1 MRPACIKRFDGG
+1 MRPASIKRFDGG

-21 IHDFPYDKLNTKAL
+21 IHDFPYENLNTKAL
-35 ICKHKKKPKYIVYT
+35 TCKHKKKPKYLVYT

-61 NGNDTPYGFMYHWQM
+61 NGTDTPYGFMYHWQM
-76 DVGGYIVTGRRWEEW
+76 DVGGYVVTGRRWEEW
-91 VKFMLKLVEIFK
+91 VEFMLKLVEIFK
-103 TDETRHFVVYI
+103 TDETRNFVVYI

-122 FIRDFLNEYMGG
+122 FIRDFLNAHFDG
-134 FTVFA
+134 FQVFA
-139 AERRKPIYV
+139 SQRRKPIYV

-164 MSLEKAVQNELGV
+164 MSLEKAVQNELGII
-177 VHCKAAGDLDYR
+177 HCKAAGDLDYR

-208 DVVSL
+208 DVVCL

-224 HDNLESIPMTSTG
+224 RDNLESIPMTSTG
-237 YVRRDCRNACRKD
+237 YVRRDCRNSCRKD
-250 EDYREEFLK
+250 ENYREDFLK
-259 QEMTESVYKLLM
+259 QEMTESVYKLLL

-288 VWHEVDSFDVA
+288 VWHDVDSFDVA
-299 SSYPSQMFLREFPV
+299 SSYPAQMFLRKFPV
-313 SKFTPYGEIEN
+313 SKFTPYGEIES
-324 MTELESLLSEY
+324 MTELDGLLSEY

-348 RDNIGMPYI
+348 RDNNGMPYI
-357 PISKATA
+357 AISKATA
-364 HSKHITLD
+364 RSKHVTLD
-372 NGRVLSTVQ
+372 NGRVLSVIN
-381 RKMKERRKRRKR
+381 REDREK
-393 RIKRCH
+393 
-399 IPLRLTNID
+399 D
-408 DEIMKERIKRIK
+408 
-420 RIKRGYISLTLT
+420 RGYIALTLT
-432 DIDYQ
+432 DIDFQ
-437 IIKEQYTWDDMS
+437 IIKEQYTWDEMS

-467 QVMAYFKAK
+467 QVMAYFRAK
-476 TELKDKIKEAEKRV
+476 TELKDKIEEAEERG

-511 IFGMCYTNPVHNIIS
+511 IFGMCYTNPVHNVIS
-526 INEDGK
+526 INEDGE
-532 WIEDAPEIADALKKY
+532 WIEDVPEIADALKKY

-592 AVDVDISKIDALN
+592 AVEVDISKIDALN
-605 AKVMA
+605 AKVME

-665 NKKLGAKEIGS
+665 SKKLGAKELGS
-676 IDNFVPGFIFKE
+676 IDNFVPGFIFKD

-708 DGCTMTTASNIGMI
+708 DGCTMTTASNIGMV

-734 AELIGYNIYY
+734 AEVIGYNIYY
-744 DIDKSDNNL
+744 DIDKFDFNL

>member
-21 IHDFPYDKLNTKAL
+21 IHDFPYENLNTKAL
-35 ICKHKKKPKYIVYT
+35 TCKHKKKPKYLVYT

-61 NGNDTPYGFMYHWQM
+61 NGTDTPYGFMYHWQM
-76 DVGGYIVTGRRWEEW
+76 DVGGYVVTGRQWEEW
-91 VKFMLKLVEIFK
+91 VKFMLKLVDIFK
-103 TDETRHFVVYI
+103 TDETRNFVVYI

-134 FTVFA
+134 FKVFA
-139 AERRKPIYV
+139 AQRRKPIHV

-156 RCSYKLTN
+156 RCAYKLTN

-189 VIRTADT
+189 IIRTADT
-196 PLDDTEF
+196 PLDDTEY

-224 HDNLESIPMTSTG
+224 RDNLESIPMTSTG
-237 YVRRDCRNACRKD
+237 YVRRDCRNSCRKD

-288 VWHEVDSFDVA
+288 VWHDVDSFDVA
-299 SSYPSQMFLREFPV
+299 SSYPAQMFLRKFPV
-313 SKFTPYGEIEN
+313 SKFTPYGEIESV
-324 MTELESLLSEY
+324 TEIDGLLSEY

-357 PISKATA
+357 AISKATA
-364 HSKHITLD
+364 RSKHVTLD
-372 NGRVLSTVQ
+372 NGRVLSVIN
-381 RKMKERRKRRKR
+381 REDRE
-393 RIKRCH
+393 
-399 IPLRLTNID
+399 ND
-408 DEIMKERIKRIK
+408 
-420 RIKRGYISLTLT
+420 RGYIALTLT
-432 DIDYQ
+432 DVDYQ

-449 ISDFHI
+449 ISDMHI
-455 ATYGYLPEALLS
+455 ATYGFLPEALLS

-476 TELKDKIKEAEKRV
+476 TELKDKIKEAEEQG
-490 DEEEAANLAY
+490 DEEQAANLAY

-511 IFGMCYTNPVHNIIS
+511 IFGMCYTNPVHNVIS
-526 INEDGK
+526 INEDGE
-532 WIEDAPEIADALKKY
+532 WIEDEPEIADALKKY

-625 YYMGVYEHENK
+625 YYMGIYEHENK
-636 IPIAKFKT
+636 VPIAKFKT

-665 NKKLGAKEIGS
+665 NKKLGAKELGT
-676 IDNFVPGFIFKE
+676 IDNFRPDFIFKE

-695 YNDAEQGIHQITV
+695 YNDAEQGIHTITIN
-708 DGCTMTTASNIGMI
+708 GCTMTTASNIGMV
-722 DSTYEIGITSEY
+722 DSTYQIGITQEY

-744 DIDKSDNNL
+744 DIDKFDNIL

>member
-1 MRPACIKRFDGG
+1 MRLACIKRFDGG

-21 IHDFPYDKLNTKAL
+21 IHDFPYENLNTKAL
-35 ICKHKKKPKYIVYT
+35 TCKHKKKPKYLVYT

-61 NGNDTPYGFMYHWQM
+61 NGTDTPYGIMYHWQM

-91 VKFMLKLVEIFK
+91 IKFMLKLVEIFK
-103 TDETRHFVVYI
+103 TDETRNFVVYI

-122 FIRDFLNEYMGG
+122 FIRDFLNAYFDG
-134 FTVFA
+134 FHVFA
-139 AERRKPIYV
+139 SQRRKPIYV

-177 VHCKAAGDLDYR
+177 VHCKADGDLDYR

-196 PLDDTEF
+196 PLNDTEF

-208 DVVSL
+208 DVVCL

-259 QEMTESVYKLLM
+259 QEMTESVYTLLT

-299 SSYPSQMFLREFPV
+299 SSYPAQMFLRKFPV
-313 SKFTPYGEIEN
+313 SKFTPYGEIES
-324 MTELESLLSEY
+324 MTELDGLLSEY

-357 PISKATA
+357 AKSKSTA
-364 HSKHITLD
+364 HSNHLTLD
-372 NGRVLSTVQ
+372 NGRVLSVIN
-381 RKMKERRKRRKR
+381 REDRE
-393 RIKRCH
+393 
-399 IPLRLTNID
+399 ND
-408 DEIMKERIKRIK
+408 
-420 RIKRGYISLTLT
+420 RGYLALTLT
-432 DIDYQ
+432 DVDFQ
-437 IIKEQYTWDDMS
+437 IIKEQYTWDEMS

-467 QVMAYFKAK
+467 QVMAYFRAK
-476 TELKDKIKEAEKRV
+476 TELKDKIKEAEERG

-511 IFGMCYTNPVHNIIS
+511 IFGMCYTNPVRNVIS
-526 INEDGK
+526 INEKGK
-532 WIEDAPEIADALKKY
+532 WIEETPEIADALKKY

-578 GQDKVIY
+578 GQDRVIY

-605 AKVMA
+605 AKVKA

-636 IPIAKFKT
+636 VPIAKFKT

-665 NKKLGAKEIGS
+665 NKKTGAKELGS
-676 IDNFVPGFIFKE
+676 IDNFVPGFIFKD

-708 DGCTMTTASNIGMI
+708 DGCTMTTASNIGMV

-744 DIDKSDNNL
+744 DIDKSDNIL